1 MQEFAKEVL
10 SVDIKEELKKSYLDY
25 AMSVIVGRALPDARD
40 GMKPVHRRILY
51 AMHKLSNTY
60 NKPNKKSARVVGDV
74 IGKYHPHG
82 DTAVYDAIVR
92 MTQDFSLRYPLIQG
106 QGNFGSIDGDS
117 AAAMRYTEIRMQKIT
132 DQILADIEKET
143 VSYSPN
149 YDGTED
155 IPDVLPTRIP
165 NLLINGSSGI
175 AVGMATNIP
184 PHNLTEVL
192 DACFYILDNPDASV
206 DDLIKIVKGPDFP
219 LGGIITGIDGIEQAY
234 RTGQG
239 KVYVRGKTAI
249 EQMKAGKEAIIITE
263 IPFMVNKAR
272 MLERIAELVKDKK
285 LEGIGE
291 IRDESDKDG
300 MRVVIELK
308 KGEVPEV
315 VLNNLIKHSQLEQV
329 FGINNVVLVD
339 GKPQICNLQQLLNIF
354 LDHRKDVITNRS
366 LYELRQ
372 AKERGHVVE
381 GLIVAIAN
389 IDEVIEII
397 KKSENSKV
405 AADKLCDQNWS
416 ASTIKPLLDKIADP
430 NICKPEGLEE
440 GFGLNGKEYKLSL
453 VQAKAILELR
463 LSRLTALE
471 TDKLNEEY
479 EELVKQ
485 IKKLQEILSNQSRLV
500 EVVKEE
506 LIEIKENFGDE
517 RRTEIIERRLTIDD
531 ADLIPEEERVFTIS
545 NNGFV
550 KTQQLAEY
558 RSQRRGG
565 VGKTA
570 SALREEDFIKQV
582 LVLNTHVQVLCFT
595 TKGKVHWLE
604 IYKLPVMSRTAK
616 GRPISNVLP
625 LEEDEKVTSFLPV
638 DEYKEDHFIIMA
650 TKNGVVKKTAL
661 TAFKKKYAPGLRA
674 INLDEGDKLISTIIT
689 NGKDEVCLA
698 SETGKAIRFKESD
711 VRAMGRS
718 TRGVKG
724 MNINK
729 TDRVISM
736 IKVIPDAKLLTL
748 SENGYGKRTNISEF
762 SGQKRGGKGVIA
774 LNTSTRNGKMVAA
787 VQVLDG
793 DEVMLIGNKGT
804 MIRTN
809 VNQISVIGRN
819 TQGVKVVK
827 TREAEMLVDAV
838 GFKESLDE
846 EESS

>member
-1 MQEFAKEVL
+1 MQDFAKEVL
-10 SVDIKEELKKSYLDY
+10 SVDVKDELKKSYLDY
-25 AMSVIVGRALPDARD
+25 AMSVIIGRALPDARD

-60 NKPNKKSARVVGDV
+60 NKPYKKSARVVGEV

-92 MTQDFSLRYPLIQG
+92 MAQNFSLRYPLVEG

-155 IPDVLPTRIP
+155 IPDVLPTRVP

-184 PHNLTEVL
+184 PHNATEIL
-192 DACFYILDNPDASV
+192 DACIHILDNPSCTIE
-206 DDLIKIVKGPDFP
+206 DLLKIVKGPDFP

-239 KVYVRGKTAI
+239 KVYTRAKTSF
-249 EQMKAGKEAIIITE
+249 EQMKGGKEAIVITE

-272 MLERIAELVKDKK
+272 MLERIAELVKEKK

-300 MRVVIELK
+300 IRAVIELK

-315 VLNNLIKHSQLEQV
+315 VLNNLFKNSQLEQV

-339 GKPQICNLQQLLNIF
+339 GRPKLCNLEELLNIF
-354 LDHRKDVITNRS
+354 LEHRKTVVTNRS
-366 LYELRQ
+366 LFELRQ

-389 IDEVIEII
+389 IDEVIDII
-397 KKSENSKV
+397 KKSENVKV
-405 AADKLCDQNWS
+405 ASEKLCERDWS
-416 ASTIKPLLDKIADP
+416 ADTIKPLLDKVADP
-430 NICKPEGLEE
+430 DICKPEGLEK
-440 GFGLNGKEYKLSL
+440 GFGLNGKKYKLSV

-471 TDKLNEEY
+471 TDKLKEEY
-479 EELVKQ
+479 EEL
-485 IKKLQEILSNQSRLV
+485 IKEIKRLQEILSTESVLV
-500 EVVKEE
+500 KVVKKE
-506 LIEIKENFGDE
+506 LEEIKSDFGDE
-517 RRTEIIERRLTIDD
+517 RRTEIIEKRLTIDD

-570 SALREEDFIKQV
+570 SALRDEDFIKQV

-625 LEEDEKVTSFLPV
+625 LEDDERVTSFLPV
-638 DEYKEDHFIIMA
+638 DEYKDGHYILMA
-650 TKNGVVKKTAL
+650 TRNGVVKKTVL
-661 TAFKKKYAPGLRA
+661 KAFEKKYAPGLRA
-674 INLDEGDKLISTIIT
+674 INLDDGDKLIGTVIT
-689 NGKDEVCLA
+689 DGSDEICLA
-698 SETGKAIRFKESD
+698 SESGKAIRFNETD
-711 VRAMGRS
+711 VRPMGRS

-724 MNINK
+724 MNIHK
-729 TDRVISM
+729 EDKVISIM
-736 IKVIPDAKLLTL
+736 KVIPEAKLLTI
-748 SENGYGKRTNISEF
+748 SQNGYGKRTNISEF

-774 LNTSTRNGKMVAA
+774 LNTSQRNGKMIAA
-787 VQVLDG
+787 VQVIDG
-793 DEVMLIGNKGT
+793 DEVMLIGNRGT
-804 MIRTN
+804 LIRTQ
-809 VNQISVIGRN
+809 VDQISVIGRN
-819 TQGVKVVK
+819 TQGVKVVS
-827 TREAEMLVDAV
+827 TRDEESLVDAV
-838 GFKESLDE
+838 GFKETLDE
-846 EESS
+846 E

>member
-1 MQEFAKEVL
+1 MQDFAKEVL
-10 SVDIKEELKKSYLDY
+10 SVDVKDELKKSYLDY
-25 AMSVIVGRALPDARD
+25 AMSVIIGRALPDARD

-60 NKPNKKSARVVGDV
+60 NKPYKKSARVVGEV

-92 MTQDFSLRYPLIQG
+92 MAQNFSLRYPLVEG

-155 IPDVLPTRIP
+155 IPDVLPTRVP

-184 PHNLTEVL
+184 PHNATEIL
-192 DACFYILDNPDASV
+192 DACIHILDNPSCTIE
-206 DDLIKIVKGPDFP
+206 DLLKIVKGPDFP

-239 KVYVRGKTAI
+239 KVYTRAKTSF
-249 EQMKAGKEAIIITE
+249 EQIKGGKEAIVITE

-272 MLERIAELVKDKK
+272 MLERIAELVKEKK

-300 MRVVIELK
+300 IRAVIELK

-315 VLNNLIKHSQLEQV
+315 VLNNLFKNSQLEQV

-339 GKPQICNLQQLLNIF
+339 GRPKLCNLEELLNIF
-354 LDHRKDVITNRS
+354 LEHRKTVVTNRS
-366 LYELRQ
+366 LFELRQ

-389 IDEVIEII
+389 IDEVIDII
-397 KKSENSKV
+397 KKSENVKV
-405 AADKLCDQNWS
+405 ASEKLCERDWS
-416 ASTIKPLLDKIADP
+416 ADTIKPLLDKVADP
-430 NICKPEGLEE
+430 DICKPEGLEK
-440 GFGLNGKEYKLSL
+440 GFGLNGKKYKLSV

-471 TDKLNEEY
+471 TDKLKEEY
-479 EELVKQ
+479 EEL
-485 IKKLQEILSNQSRLV
+485 IKEIKRLQEILSTESVLV
-500 EVVKEE
+500 KVVKKE
-506 LIEIKENFGDE
+506 LEEIKSDFGDE
-517 RRTEIIERRLTIDD
+517 RRTEIIEKRLTIDD

-570 SALREEDFIKQV
+570 SALRDEDFIKQV

-625 LEEDEKVTSFLPV
+625 LEEDERVTSFLPV
-638 DEYKEDHFIIMA
+638 DEYKDGHYILMA
-650 TKNGVVKKTAL
+650 TRNGVVKKTVL
-661 TAFKKKYAPGLRA
+661 KAFEKKYAPGLRA
-674 INLDEGDKLISTIIT
+674 INLDDGDKLIGTVIT
-689 NGKDEVCLA
+689 NGSDEICLA
-698 SETGKAIRFKESD
+698 SESGKAIRFNETD
-711 VRAMGRS
+711 VRPMGRS

-729 TDRVISM
+729 EDTVISIM
-736 IKVIPDAKLLTL
+736 KVIPEAKLLTI
-748 SENGYGKRTNISEF
+748 SQNGYGKRTNISEF

-774 LNTSTRNGKMVAA
+774 LNTSQRNGKMIAA
-787 VQVLDG
+787 VQVIDG
-793 DEVMLIGNKGT
+793 DEVMLIGNRGT
-804 MIRTN
+804 LIRTQ
-809 VNQISVIGRN
+809 VDQISVIGRN
-819 TQGVKVVK
+819 TQGVKVVS
-827 TREAEMLVDAV
+827 TRDEESLVDAV
-838 GFKESLDE
+838 GFKETLDE
-846 EESS
+846 E

>member
-1 MQEFAKEVL
+1 MQDFAKEVL
-10 SVDIKEELKKSYLDY
+10 SVDVKDELKKSYLDY
-25 AMSVIVGRALPDARD
+25 AMSVIIGRALPDARD

-60 NKPNKKSARVVGDV
+60 NKPYKKSARVVGEV

-92 MTQDFSLRYPLIQG
+92 MAQNFSLRYPLVEG

-155 IPDVLPTRIP
+155 IPDVLPTRVP

-175 AVGMATNIP
+175 AVGMATNTP
-184 PHNLTEVL
+184 PHNATEIL
-192 DACFYILDNPDASV
+192 DACIHILDNPSCTIE
-206 DDLIKIVKGPDFP
+206 DLLKIVKGPDFP

-239 KVYVRGKTAI
+239 KVYTRAKTSF
-249 EQMKAGKEAIIITE
+249 EQIKGGKEAIVITE

-272 MLERIAELVKDKK
+272 MLERIAELVKEKK

-300 MRVVIELK
+300 IRAVIELK

-315 VLNNLIKHSQLEQV
+315 VLNNLFKNSQLEQV

-339 GKPQICNLQQLLNIF
+339 GRPKLCNLEELLNIF
-354 LDHRKDVITNRS
+354 LEHRKTVVTNRS
-366 LYELRQ
+366 LFELRQ

-389 IDEVIEII
+389 IDEVIDII
-397 KKSENSKV
+397 KKSENVKV
-405 AADKLCDQNWS
+405 ASEKLCERDWS
-416 ASTIKPLLDKIADP
+416 ADTIKPLLDKVADP
-430 NICKPEGLEE
+430 DICKPEGLEK
-440 GFGLNGKEYKLSL
+440 GFGLNGKKYKLSV

-471 TDKLNEEY
+471 TDKLKEEY
-479 EELVKQ
+479 EEL
-485 IKKLQEILSNQSRLV
+485 IKEIKRLQEILSTESVLV
-500 EVVKEE
+500 KVVKKE
-506 LIEIKENFGDE
+506 LEEIKSDFGDE
-517 RRTEIIERRLTIDD
+517 RRTEIIEKRLTIDD

-570 SALREEDFIKQV
+570 SALRDEDFIKQV

-625 LEEDEKVTSFLPV
+625 LEEDERVTSFLPV
-638 DEYKEDHFIIMA
+638 DEYKDGHYILMA
-650 TKNGVVKKTAL
+650 TRNGVVKKTVL
-661 TAFKKKYAPGLRA
+661 KAFEKKYAPGLRA
-674 INLDEGDKLISTIIT
+674 INLDDGDKLIGTVIT
-689 NGKDEVCLA
+689 DGSDEICLA
-698 SETGKAIRFKESD
+698 SESGKAIRFNETD
-711 VRAMGRS
+711 VRPMGRS

-724 MNINK
+724 MNIHK
-729 TDRVISM
+729 EDKVISIM
-736 IKVIPDAKLLTL
+736 KVIPEAKLLTI
-748 SENGYGKRTNISEF
+748 SQNGYGKRTNISEF

-774 LNTSTRNGKMVAA
+774 LNTSQRNGKMIAA
-787 VQVLDG
+787 VQVIDG
-793 DEVMLIGNKGT
+793 DEVMLIGNRGT
-804 MIRTN
+804 LIRTQ
-809 VNQISVIGRN
+809 VDQISVIGRN
-819 TQGVKVVK
+819 TQGVKVVS
-827 TREAEMLVDAV
+827 TRDEESLVDAV
-838 GFKESLDE
+838 GFKETLDE
-846 EESS
+846 E

>member
-10 SVDIKEELKKSYLDY
+10 SVDIKDELKKSYLDY
-25 AMSVIVGRALPDARD
+25 AMSVIIGRALPDARD

-51 AMHKLSNTY
+51 AMHKLSNTH

-82 DTAVYDAIVR
+82 DSAVYDAIVR
-92 MTQDFSLRYPLIQG
+92 MTQDFSLRYPLIEG

-165 NLLINGSSGI
+165 NLLVNGSSGI

-184 PHNLTEVL
+184 PHNLTEVI
-192 DACFYILDNPDASV
+192 DACFYILDNPKATV

-219 LGGIITGIDGIEQAY
+219 LGGIITGIEGIEQAY

-239 KVYVRGKTAI
+239 KVYVRGKTSI
-249 EQMKAGKEAIIITE
+249 EEIKGNKEAIIITE
-263 IPFMVNKAR
+263 IPFQVNKAK

-300 MRVVIELK
+300 MRVVVELK
-308 KGEVPEV
+308 KGEVAEV
-315 VLNNLIKHSQLEQV
+315 VLNNLIKNTQLEQV

-339 GKPQICNLQQLLNIF
+339 NKPQICNLEQLLNIF

-366 LYELRQ
+366 LYELKQ

-389 IDEVIEII
+389 IDEIIEII

-405 AADKLCDQNWS
+405 AADKLCEKDWS
-416 ASTIKPLLDKIADP
+416 AITIKPLLDKVSDP
-430 NICKPEGLEE
+430 DICKPEGLEK
-440 GFGLNGKEYKLSL
+440 GFGVKGSKYKLSL

-479 EELVKQ
+479 QELVKQ
-485 IKKLQEILSNQSRLV
+485 IKELQEILSNEKRLIK
-500 EVVKEE
+500 VVKEE
-506 LIEIKENFGDE
+506 LTEIKDAFGDE
-517 RRTEIIERRLTIDD
+517 RRTKIIEKRLTIDD

-604 IYKLPVMSRTAK
+604 IYKLPIMGRTAK

-625 LEEDEKVTSFLPV
+625 LDEDERVTSFLPV
-638 DEYKEDHFIIMA
+638 DEYKDGHFILMA

-661 TAFKKKYAPGLRA
+661 TAFEKKYAPGLKA
-674 INLDEGDKLISTIIT
+674 INLDEGDRLIGTIIT
-689 NGKDEVCLA
+689 DGKDEVCLA
-698 SETGKAIRFKESD
+698 SRSGKAIRFKETD
-711 VRAMGRS
+711 VRPMGRS

-729 TDRVISM
+729 EDKVISI
-736 IKVIPDAKLLTL
+736 IKVNPDSNLLTL

-762 SGQKRGGKGVIA
+762 GGQKRGGKGVIA
-774 LNTSTRNGKMVAA
+774 LNTSDRNGMMVAA
-787 VQVLDG
+787 VQVLAG

-804 MIRTN
+804 LIRTQ
-809 VNQISVIGRN
+809 VDQISVIGRN
-819 TQGVKVVK
+819 TQGVKVVS
-827 TREAEMLVDAV
+827 TREDERLVDAV

-846 EESS
+846 E

>member
-1 MQEFAKEVL
+1 MQDFAKEVL
-10 SVDIKEELKKSYLDY
+10 SVDVKDELKKSYLDY
-25 AMSVIVGRALPDARD
+25 AMSVIIGRALPDARD

-60 NKPNKKSARVVGDV
+60 NKPYKKSARVVGEV

-92 MTQDFSLRYPLIQG
+92 MAQNFSLRYPLVEG

-155 IPDVLPTRIP
+155 IPDVLPTRVP

-184 PHNLTEVL
+184 PHNATEIL
-192 DACFYILDNPDASV
+192 DACIHILDNPSCTIE
-206 DDLIKIVKGPDFP
+206 DLLKIVKGPDFP

-239 KVYVRGKTAI
+239 KVYTRAKTSF
-249 EQMKAGKEAIIITE
+249 EQIKGGKEAIVITE

-272 MLERIAELVKDKK
+272 MLERIAELVKEKK

-300 MRVVIELK
+300 IRAVIELK

-315 VLNNLIKHSQLEQV
+315 VLNNLFKNTQLEQV

-339 GKPQICNLQQLLNIF
+339 GRPKLCNLEELLNIF
-354 LDHRKDVITNRS
+354 LEHRKTVVTNRS
-366 LYELRQ
+366 LFELRQ

-389 IDEVIEII
+389 IDEVIDII
-397 KKSENSKV
+397 KKSENVKV
-405 AADKLCDQNWS
+405 ASERLCERDWS
-416 ASTIKPLLDKIADP
+416 ADTIKPLLDKVADP
-430 NICKPEGLEE
+430 DICKPEGLEK
-440 GFGLNGKEYKLSL
+440 GFGLNGKKYKLSV

-471 TDKLNEEY
+471 TDKLKEEY
-479 EELVKQ
+479 EEL
-485 IKKLQEILSNQSRLV
+485 IKEIKRLQEILSTESVLV
-500 EVVKEE
+500 KVVKKE
-506 LIEIKENFGDE
+506 LEEIKSDFGDE
-517 RRTEIIERRLTIDD
+517 RRTEIIEKRLTIDD

-570 SALREEDFIKQV
+570 SALRDEDFIKQV

-625 LEEDEKVTSFLPV
+625 LEEDERVTSFLPV
-638 DEYKEDHFIIMA
+638 DEYKDGHYILMA
-650 TKNGVVKKTAL
+650 TRNGVVKKTVL
-661 TAFKKKYAPGLRA
+661 KAFEKKYAPGLRA
-674 INLDEGDKLISTIIT
+674 INLDDGDKLIGTVIT
-689 NGKDEVCLA
+689 NGSDEICLA
-698 SETGKAIRFKESD
+698 SESGKAIRFNETD
-711 VRAMGRS
+711 VRPMGRS

-724 MNINK
+724 MNIHK
-729 TDRVISM
+729 EDKVISIM
-736 IKVIPDAKLLTL
+736 KVIPEAKLLTI
-748 SENGYGKRTNISEF
+748 SQNGYGKRTNISEF

-774 LNTSTRNGKMVAA
+774 LNTSQRNGKMIAA
-787 VQVLDG
+787 VQVIDG
-793 DEVMLIGNKGT
+793 DEVMLIGNRGT
-804 MIRTN
+804 LIRTQ
-809 VNQISVIGRN
+809 VDQISVIGRN
-819 TQGVKVVK
+819 TQGVKVVS
-827 TREAEMLVDAV
+827 TRDEESLVDAV
-838 GFKESLDE
+838 GFKETLDE
-846 EESS
+846 E

>member
-10 SVDIKEELKKSYLDY
+10 SVDIKDELKKSYLDY
-25 AMSVIVGRALPDARD
+25 AMSVIIGRALPDARD

-82 DTAVYDAIVR
+82 DSAVYDAIVR
-92 MTQDFSLRYPLIQG
+92 MTQDFSLRYPLIEG

-184 PHNLTEVL
+184 PHNLTEVI
-192 DACFYILDNPDASV
+192 DACLHILDNPDATI

-219 LGGIITGIDGIEQAY
+219 LGGIITGIEGIEQAY
-234 RTGQG
+234 KTGQG
-239 KVYVRGKTAI
+239 KVYVRGKTSI
-249 EQMKAGKEAIIITE
+249 EQIKGNKEAIIVTE

-308 KGEVPEV
+308 KGEVAEV
-315 VLNNLIKHSQLEQV
+315 VLNNLIKNTQLEQV

-339 GKPQICNLQQLLNIF
+339 NKPQLCNLEQLLNIF
-354 LDHRKDVITNRS
+354 LDHRKEVITNRS
-366 LYELRQ
+366 LYELKQ
-372 AKERGHVVE
+372 AKERGHIVE

-389 IDEVIEII
+389 IDEIIEII

-405 AADKLCDQNWS
+405 AADKLCEREWS
-416 ASTIKPLLDKIADP
+416 AKTIKPLLDKISDP
-430 NICKPEGLEE
+430 DICKPEGLEK
-440 GFGLNGKEYKLSL
+440 GFGIKGSKYKLSL

-485 IKKLQEILSNQSRLV
+485 IKELQEILSNEKRLTK
-500 EVVKEE
+500 VVKEE
-506 LIEIKENFGDE
+506 LIEIKDNFGDE
-517 RRTEIIERRLTIDD
+517 RRTEIIEKRLTIDD

-595 TKGKVHWLE
+595 TAGKVHWLE
-604 IYKLPVMSRTAK
+604 IYKLPIMGRTAK

-625 LEEDEKVTSFLPV
+625 LDEDEKVTSFLPV
-638 DEYKEDHFIIMA
+638 DEYKDGHFILMA

-661 TAFKKKYAPGLRA
+661 TAFAKKYAPGLKA
-674 INLDEGDKLISTIIT
+674 INLDEGDRLIVTIIT
-689 NGKDEVCLA
+689 DGKDEVCLA
-698 SETGKAIRFKESD
+698 SRSGKAIRFKETD
-711 VRAMGRS
+711 VRPMGRS

-724 MNINK
+724 MNIGK
-729 TDRVISM
+729 EDKVISI
-736 IKVIPDAKLLTL
+736 IKVNPESNLLTL

-762 SGQKRGGKGVIA
+762 GGQKRGGKGVIA
-774 LNTSTRNGKMVAA
+774 LNTSDRNGMMVAA

-804 MIRTN
+804 LIRTQ
-809 VNQISVIGRN
+809 VDQISVIGRN
-819 TQGVKVVK
+819 TQGVKVVS
-827 TREAEMLVDAV
+827 TRENEKLVDAV

-846 EESS
+846 EE

>member
-10 SVDIKEELKKSYLDY
+10 SVDIKDELKKSYLDY
-25 AMSVIVGRALPDARD
+25 AMSVIIGRALPDARD
-40 GMKPVHRRILY
+40 GMKPVHRRILF

-82 DTAVYDAIVR
+82 DSAVYDAIVR
-92 MTQDFSLRYPLIQG
+92 MTQDFSLRYPLIEG

-155 IPDVLPTRIP
+155 IPDVLPTKIP

-175 AVGMATNIP
+175 AVGMATNMP
-184 PHNLTEVL
+184 PHNLTEVI
-192 DACFYILDNPDASV
+192 DACIHMLNNKETSI
-206 DDLIKIVKGPDFP
+206 DDLLKIIKGPDFP

-239 KVYVRGKTAI
+239 KVYVRGKTSF
-249 EQMKAGKEAIIITE
+249 ETSKSGRDSIIITE
-263 IPFMVNKAR
+263 IPYMVNKAR
-272 MLERIAELVKDKK
+272 MLERIAELVKEKK

-300 MRVVIELK
+300 MRVVVELK

-315 VLNNLIKHSQLEQV
+315 ILNNLIKNSQLEQV

-339 GKPQICNLQQLLNIF
+339 GRPKLCNLHELLEIF
-354 LDHRKDVITNRS
+354 LDHRKEVITNRC

-372 AKERGHVVE
+372 AKDRGHVLE

-389 IDEVIEII
+389 IDEVINII
-397 KKSENSKV
+397 KTSENTKV
-405 AADKLCDQNWS
+405 AAERLCEENWS
-416 ASTIKPLLDKIADP
+416 SETIKPLLDRVDDP
-430 NICKPEGLEE
+430 NICKPEGLED
-440 GFGLNGKEYKLSL
+440 GFGLNGKKYKLSI

-471 TDKLNEEY
+471 TDKLNDEY

-485 IKKLQEILSNQSRLV
+485 IKELQEILSNESRLV

-506 LIEIKENFGDE
+506 LNEVKESFGDE
-517 RRTEIIERRLTIDD
+517 RRTEIIEKRLTIDD

-604 IYKLPVMSRTAK
+604 IYKLPIMSRTAK

-625 LEEDEKVTSFLPV
+625 LEDDEKVTSFLPV
-638 DEYKEDHFIIMA
+638 DEYKDGHFVLMA
-650 TKNGVVKKTAL
+650 TQKGVVKKTAL
-661 TAFKKKYAPGLRA
+661 KAFEKRYAPGLRA
-674 INLDEGDKLISTIIT
+674 INLDDGDKLIGTIIT
-689 NGKDEVCLA
+689 NGSNEVCLA
-698 SETGKAIRFKESD
+698 SKSGKAIRFKETD
-711 VRAMGRS
+711 ARPMGRS

-724 MNINK
+724 MNIAK
-729 TDRVISM
+729 EDKVISL
-736 IKVIPDAKLLTL
+736 IKVKPESNLLTL

-774 LNTSTRNGKMVAA
+774 LNTSERNGKMVAA

-793 DEVMLIGNKGT
+793 DEVMLIGNRGT
-804 MIRTN
+804 MIRTK
-809 VNQISVIGRN
+809 VDQISVIGRN
-819 TQGVKVVK
+819 TQGVKVVT
-827 TREAEMLVDAV
+827 TREGELLVDAV

-846 EESS
+846 EE

>member
-1 MQEFAKEVL
+1 MQDFAKEVL
-10 SVDIKEELKKSYLDY
+10 SVDVKDELKKSYLDY
-25 AMSVIVGRALPDARD
+25 AMSVIIGRALPDARD

-60 NKPNKKSARVVGDV
+60 NKPYKKSARVVGEV

-92 MTQDFSLRYPLIQG
+92 MAQNFSLRYPLVEG

-155 IPDVLPTRIP
+155 IPDVLPTRVP

-184 PHNLTEVL
+184 PHNATEIL
-192 DACFYILDNPDASV
+192 DACIHILDNPSFTIE
-206 DDLIKIVKGPDFP
+206 DLLKIVKGPDFP

-239 KVYVRGKTAI
+239 KVYTRAKTSF
-249 EQMKAGKEAIIITE
+249 EQIKGGKEAIVITE

-272 MLERIAELVKDKK
+272 MLERIAELVKEKK

-300 MRVVIELK
+300 IRAVIELK

-315 VLNNLIKHSQLEQV
+315 VLNNLFKNSQLEQV

-339 GKPQICNLQQLLNIF
+339 GRPKLCNLEELLNIF
-354 LDHRKDVITNRS
+354 LEHRKTVVTNRS
-366 LYELRQ
+366 LFELRQ

-389 IDEVIEII
+389 IDEVIDII
-397 KKSENSKV
+397 KKSENVKV
-405 AADKLCDQNWS
+405 ASEKLCERDWS
-416 ASTIKPLLDKIADP
+416 ADTIKPLLDKVADP
-430 NICKPEGLEE
+430 DICKPEGLEK
-440 GFGLNGKEYKLSL
+440 GFGLNGKKYKLSV

-471 TDKLNEEY
+471 TDKLKEEY
-479 EELVKQ
+479 EEL
-485 IKKLQEILSNQSRLV
+485 IKEIKRLQEILSTESVLV
-500 EVVKEE
+500 KVVKKE
-506 LIEIKENFGDE
+506 LEEIKSDFGDE
-517 RRTEIIERRLTIDD
+517 RRTEIIEKRLTIDD

-570 SALREEDFIKQV
+570 SALRDEDFIKQV

-595 TKGKVHWLE
+595 TKGKVHGLE

-625 LEEDEKVTSFLPV
+625 LEDDERVTSFLPV
-638 DEYKEDHFIIMA
+638 DECKDGHYILMA
-650 TKNGVVKKTAL
+650 TRNGVVKKTVL
-661 TAFKKKYAPGLRA
+661 KAFEKKYAPGLRA
-674 INLDEGDKLISTIIT
+674 INLDDGDKLIGTVIT
-689 NGKDEVCLA
+689 DGSDEICLA
-698 SETGKAIRFKESD
+698 SESGKAIRFNETD
-711 VRAMGRS
+711 VRPMGRS

-724 MNINK
+724 MNIHK
-729 TDRVISM
+729 EDKVISIM
-736 IKVIPDAKLLTL
+736 KVIPEAKLLTI
-748 SENGYGKRTNISEF
+748 SQNGYGKRTNISEF

-774 LNTSTRNGKMVAA
+774 LNTSQRNGKMIAA
-787 VQVLDG
+787 VQVIDG
-793 DEVMLIGNKGT
+793 DEVMLIGNRGT
-804 MIRTN
+804 LIRTQ
-809 VNQISVIGRN
+809 VDQISVIGRN
-819 TQGVKVVK
+819 TQGVKVVS
-827 TREAEMLVDAV
+827 TRDEESLVDAV
-838 GFKESLDE
+838 GFKETLDE
-846 EESS
+846 E

>member
-40 GMKPVHRRILY
+40 GMKPVHRRILF

-60 NKPNKKSARVVGDV
+60 NKTNKKSARVVGDV

-165 NLLINGSSGI
+165 NLLVNGSSGI

-192 DACFYILDNPDASV
+192 DACLHILDNPHSTV

-234 RTGQG
+234 KTGQG
-239 KVYVRGKTAI
+239 KVYVRGKTSF
-249 EQMKAGKEAIIITE
+249 EEMKGGKEAIIITE

-300 MRVVIELK
+300 MRVVVELK

-339 GKPQICNLQQLLNIF
+339 GKPQLCNLQELLNIF
-354 LDHRKDVITNRS
+354 LNHRKEVITNRS

-372 AKERGHVVE
+372 AKERGHIVE

-389 IDEVIEII
+389 IDEIIEII

-405 AADKLCDQNWS
+405 AADKLCERKWS
-416 ASTIKPLLDKIADP
+416 AETIKPLLDKVDDAD
-430 NICKPEGLEE
+430 ICKPEGLEE
-440 GFGLNGKEYKLSL
+440 GFGLMGKEYKLSL

-471 TDKLNEEY
+471 TDRLNEEY

-485 IKKLQEILSNQSRLV
+485 IKALQEILNNESRLV

-506 LIEIKENFGDE
+506 LAEIKDNFGDE

-625 LEEDEKVTSFLPV
+625 LDEDEKVTSFLPV
-638 DEYKEDHFIIMA
+638 EEYKEGHFIIMA

-661 TAFKKKYAPGLRA
+661 TAFQKKYAPGLRA
-674 INLDEGDKLISTIIT
+674 INLDEGDRLIGTIIT
-689 NGKDEVCLA
+689 DGSNEVCLA
-698 SETGKAIRFKESD
+698 SESGKAIRFSETD

-718 TRGVKG
+718 TRGVRG
-724 MNINK
+724 MNIAKNDK
-729 TDRVISM
+729 VISM
-736 IKVIPDAKLLTL
+736 IKVNPESKLLTL
-748 SENGYGKRTNISEF
+748 SENGYGKRTDISEF

-787 VQVLDG
+787 EQVLDG

-804 MIRTN
+804 MIRTK
-809 VNQISVIGRN
+809 VDQISVIGRN
-819 TQGVKVVK
+819 TQGVKVVT

-846 EESS
+846 E

>member
-1 MQEFAKEVL
+1 
-10 SVDIKEELKKSYLDY
+10 
-25 AMSVIVGRALPDARD
+25 MSVIVGRALPDARD
-40 GMKPVHRRILY
+40 GMKPVHRRILF

-184 PHNLTEVL
+184 PHNLNEVL
-192 DACFYILDNPDASV
+192 DACLHILDNPDTSI
-206 DDLIKIVKGPDFP
+206 DDLLKIVKGPDFP

-249 EQMKAGKEAIIITE
+249 EEMKGGKEAIIITE

-272 MLERIAELVKDKK
+272 MLERIAELVKEKK

-300 MRVVIELK
+300 MRVVVELK

-339 GKPQICNLQQLLNIF
+339 GKPQLCNLQQLLNIF

-372 AKERGHVVE
+372 AKERGHIVE

-389 IDEVIEII
+389 IDEIIEII

-405 AADKLCDQNWS
+405 AADKLCEQNWS
-416 ASTIKPLLDKIADP
+416 ASTIKPLLDKVADP
-430 NICKPEGLEE
+430 DICKPEGLED
-440 GFGLNGKEYKLSL
+440 GFGLNGEEYKLSL

-485 IKKLQEILSNQSRLV
+485 IKELQEILSNKSRLV

-506 LIEIKENFGDE
+506 LNEIKDNFGDE

-638 DEYKEDHFIIMA
+638 DEYKDGHFIIMA

-661 TAFKKKYAPGLRA
+661 TAFQKRYAPGLRA

-689 NGKDEVCLA
+689 DGKDEVCLA
-698 SETGKAIRFKESD
+698 SESGKAIRFKESD

-724 MNINK
+724 MNIGK

-804 MIRTN
+804 MIRTK
-809 VNQISVIGRN
+809 VDQISVIGRN
-819 TQGVKVVK
+819 TQGVKVVT

>member
-1 MQEFAKEVL
+1 VQEFAKEVL

-40 GMKPVHRRILY
+40 GMKPVHRRILF

-92 MTQDFSLRYPLIQG
+92 MTQNFSLRYPLIQG

-192 DACFYILDNPDASV
+192 DACLHILDNPESTIE
-206 DDLIKIVKGPDFP
+206 DLLKIVKGPDFP

-239 KVYVRGKTAI
+239 KVYVRGKTSF
-249 EQMKAGKEAIIITE
+249 EEMKGGKEAIIITE

-339 GKPQICNLQQLLNIF
+339 GKPQLCNLEQLLNIF
-354 LDHRKDVITNRS
+354 LEHRKEVITNRS

-372 AKERGHVVE
+372 AKERGHIVE

-389 IDEVIEII
+389 IDEVIDII

-405 AADKLCDQNWS
+405 AADSLCERNWS
-416 ASTIKPLLDKIADP
+416 AATIKPLLDKVSDP
-430 NICKPEGLEE
+430 EICKPEGLEE
-440 GFGLNGKEYKLSL
+440 GFGLNGNEYKLSL

-485 IKKLQEILSNQSRLV
+485 IKALQEILNNKSRLV

-506 LIEIKENFGDE
+506 LNEIKENFGDE

-625 LEEDEKVTSFLPV
+625 LDEDEKVTSFLPV
-638 DEYKEDHFIIMA
+638 DEYKDGHFIIMA

-661 TAFKKKYAPGLRA
+661 TAFQKKYAPGLRA
-674 INLDEGDKLISTIIT
+674 INLDEGDKLIGTIIT
-689 NGKDEVCLA
+689 DGSNEVCLA
-698 SETGKAIRFKESD
+698 SQSGKAIRFLESD

-718 TRGVKG
+718 TRGVRG
-724 MNINK
+724 MNISKNDK
-729 TDRVISM
+729 VISM
-736 IKVIPDAKLLTL
+736 IKVIPEAKLLTL

-787 VQVLDG
+787 EQVLDG

-804 MIRTN
+804 MIRTK
-809 VNQISVIGRN
+809 VDQISVIGRN
-819 TQGVKVVK
+819 TQGVKVVT

-846 EESS
+846 E

>member
-1 MQEFAKEVL
+1 MQVQEFAKEVL
-10 SVDIKEELKKSYLDY
+10 SVDIKDELKKSYLDY
-25 AMSVIVGRALPDARD
+25 AMSVIIGRALPDARD

-92 MTQDFSLRYPLIQG
+92 MTQDFSLRYPLIEG

-117 AAAMRYTEIRMQKIT
+117 AAAMRYTEIRMQKIA

-184 PHNLTEVL
+184 PHNLTEVI
-192 DACFYILDNPDASV
+192 DACLHILDNPDATV

-219 LGGIITGIDGIEQAY
+219 LGGIITGIEGIEQAY
-234 RTGQG
+234 KTGQG
-239 KVYVRGKTAI
+239 KVYVRGKTSI
-249 EQMKAGKEAIIITE
+249 EQIKGNKEAIIVTE
-263 IPFMVNKAR
+263 IPFMVNKAK

-308 KGEVPEV
+308 KGEVAEV
-315 VLNNLIKHSQLEQV
+315 VLNNLIKNTQLEQV

-339 GKPQICNLQQLLNIF
+339 NKPQLCNLEQLLNIF
-354 LDHRKDVITNRS
+354 LDHRKEVITNRS
-366 LYELRQ
+366 LYELKQ
-372 AKERGHVVE
+372 AKERGHIVE

-389 IDEVIEII
+389 IDEIIEII

-405 AADKLCDQNWS
+405 AADKLCERDWS
-416 ASTIKPLLDKIADP
+416 AKTIKPLLDKVSDP
-430 NICKPEGLEE
+430 DICKPEGLEK
-440 GFGLNGKEYKLSL
+440 GFGIKGSKYKLSL

-479 EELVKQ
+479 QELVKQ
-485 IKKLQEILSNQSRLV
+485 IKELQEILSNEKRLTK
-500 EVVKEE
+500 VVKEE
-506 LIEIKENFGDE
+506 LIEIKDAFGDE
-517 RRTEIIERRLTIDD
+517 RRTEIIEKRLTIDD

-604 IYKLPVMSRTAK
+604 IYKLPIMGRTAK

-625 LEEDEKVTSFLPV
+625 LDEDERVTSFLPV
-638 DEYKEDHFIIMA
+638 DEYKDGHFILMA

-661 TAFKKKYAPGLRA
+661 TAFEKRYAPGLKA
-674 INLDEGDKLISTIIT
+674 INLDEGDRLIGTIIT
-689 NGKDEVCLA
+689 DGKDEVCLA
-698 SETGKAIRFKESD
+698 SRSGKAIRFKETD
-711 VRAMGRS
+711 VRPMGRS

-724 MNINK
+724 MNIGK
-729 TDRVISM
+729 EDKVISI
-736 IKVIPDAKLLTL
+736 IKVNPESNLLTL

-762 SGQKRGGKGVIA
+762 GGQKRGGKGVIA
-774 LNTSTRNGKMVAA
+774 LNTSDRNGMMVAA

-804 MIRTN
+804 LIRTQ
-809 VNQISVIGRN
+809 VDQISVIGRN
-819 TQGVKVVK
+819 TQGVKVVS
-827 TREAEMLVDAV
+827 TREDEKLVDAV

-846 EESS
+846 E

>member
-1 MQEFAKEVL
+1 MQDFAKEVL
-10 SVDIKEELKKSYLDY
+10 SVDVKDELKKSYLDY
-25 AMSVIVGRALPDARD
+25 AMSVIIGRALPDARD

-60 NKPNKKSARVVGDV
+60 NKPYKKSARVVGEV

-92 MTQDFSLRYPLIQG
+92 MAQNFSLRYPLVEG

-155 IPDVLPTRIP
+155 IPDVLPTRVP

-184 PHNLTEVL
+184 PHNATEIL
-192 DACFYILDNPDASV
+192 DACIHILDNPSCTIE
-206 DDLIKIVKGPDFP
+206 DLLKIVKGPDFP

-239 KVYVRGKTAI
+239 KVYTRAKTSF
-249 EQMKAGKEAIIITE
+249 EQIKGGKEAIVITE

-272 MLERIAELVKDKK
+272 MLERIAELVKEKK

-300 MRVVIELK
+300 IRAVIELK

-315 VLNNLIKHSQLEQV
+315 VLNNLFKNSQLEQV

-339 GKPQICNLQQLLNIF
+339 GRPKLCNLEELLNIF
-354 LDHRKDVITNRS
+354 LEHRKTVVTNRS
-366 LYELRQ
+366 LFELRQ

-389 IDEVIEII
+389 IDEVIDII
-397 KKSENSKV
+397 KKSENVKV
-405 AADKLCDQNWS
+405 ASERLCERDWS
-416 ASTIKPLLDKIADP
+416 ADTIKPLLDKVADP
-430 NICKPEGLEE
+430 DICKPEGLEK
-440 GFGLNGKEYKLSL
+440 GFGLNGKKYKLSV

-471 TDKLNEEY
+471 TDKLKEEY
-479 EELVKQ
+479 EEL
-485 IKKLQEILSNQSRLV
+485 IKEIKRLQEILSTESVLV
-500 EVVKEE
+500 KVVKKE
-506 LIEIKENFGDE
+506 LEEIKSDFGDE
-517 RRTEIIERRLTIDD
+517 RRTEIIEKRLTIDD

-570 SALREEDFIKQV
+570 SALRDEDFIKQV

-625 LEEDEKVTSFLPV
+625 LEDDERVTSFLPV
-638 DEYKEDHFIIMA
+638 DEYKDGHYILMA
-650 TKNGVVKKTAL
+650 TRNGVVKKTVL
-661 TAFKKKYAPGLRA
+661 KAFEKKYAPGLRA
-674 INLDEGDKLISTIIT
+674 INLDDGDKLIGTVIT
-689 NGKDEVCLA
+689 NGSDEICLA
-698 SETGKAIRFKESD
+698 SESGKAIRFNETD
-711 VRAMGRS
+711 VRPMGRS

-724 MNINK
+724 MNIHK
-729 TDRVISM
+729 EDKVISIM
-736 IKVIPDAKLLTL
+736 KVIPEAKLLTI
-748 SENGYGKRTNISEF
+748 SQNGYGKRTNISEF

-774 LNTSTRNGKMVAA
+774 LNTSQRNGKMIAA
-787 VQVLDG
+787 VQVIDG
-793 DEVMLIGNKGT
+793 DEVMLIGNRGT
-804 MIRTN
+804 LIRTQ
-809 VNQISVIGRN
+809 VDQISVIGRN
-819 TQGVKVVK
+819 TQGVKVVS
-827 TREAEMLVDAV
+827 TRDEESLVDAV
-838 GFKESLDE
+838 GFKETLDE
-846 EESS
+846 E

>member
-1 MQEFAKEVL
+1 MQDFAKEVL
-10 SVDIKEELKKSYLDY
+10 SVDVKDELKKSYLDY
-25 AMSVIVGRALPDARD
+25 AMSVIIGRALPDARD

-60 NKPNKKSARVVGDV
+60 NKPYKKSARVVGEV

-92 MTQDFSLRYPLIQG
+92 MAQNFSLRYPLVEG

-155 IPDVLPTRIP
+155 IPDVLPTRVP
-165 NLLINGSSGI
+165 NLLINGSYGI

-184 PHNLTEVL
+184 PHNATEIL
-192 DACFYILDNPDASV
+192 DACIHILDNPSCTIE
-206 DDLIKIVKGPDFP
+206 DLLKIVKGPDFP

-239 KVYVRGKTAI
+239 KVYTRAKTSF
-249 EQMKAGKEAIIITE
+249 EQIKGGKEAIVITE

-272 MLERIAELVKDKK
+272 MLERIAELVKEKK

-300 MRVVIELK
+300 IRAVIELK

-315 VLNNLIKHSQLEQV
+315 VLNNLFKNSQLEQV

-339 GKPQICNLQQLLNIF
+339 GRPKLCNLEELLNIF
-354 LDHRKDVITNRS
+354 LEHRKTVVTNRS
-366 LYELRQ
+366 LFELRQ

-389 IDEVIEII
+389 IDEVIDII
-397 KKSENSKV
+397 KKSENVKV
-405 AADKLCDQNWS
+405 ASERLCERDWS
-416 ASTIKPLLDKIADP
+416 ADTIKPLLDKVADP
-430 NICKPEGLEE
+430 DICKPEGLEK
-440 GFGLNGKEYKLSL
+440 GFGLNGKKYKLSV

-471 TDKLNEEY
+471 TDKLKEEY
-479 EELVKQ
+479 EEL
-485 IKKLQEILSNQSRLV
+485 IKEIKRLQEILSTESVLV
-500 EVVKEE
+500 KVVKKE
-506 LIEIKENFGDE
+506 LEEIKSDFGDE
-517 RRTEIIERRLTIDD
+517 RRTEIIEKRLTIDD

-570 SALREEDFIKQV
+570 SALRDEDFIKQV

-625 LEEDEKVTSFLPV
+625 LEDDERVTSFLPV
-638 DEYKEDHFIIMA
+638 DEYKDGHYILMA
-650 TKNGVVKKTAL
+650 TRNGVVKKTVL
-661 TAFKKKYAPGLRA
+661 KAFEKKYAPGLRA
-674 INLDEGDKLISTIIT
+674 INLDDGDKLIGTVIT
-689 NGKDEVCLA
+689 NGSDEICLA
-698 SETGKAIRFKESD
+698 SESGKAIRFNETD
-711 VRAMGRS
+711 VRPMGRS

-724 MNINK
+724 MNIHK
-729 TDRVISM
+729 EDKVISIM
-736 IKVIPDAKLLTL
+736 KVIPEAKLLTI
-748 SENGYGKRTNISEF
+748 SQNGYGKRTNISEF

-774 LNTSTRNGKMVAA
+774 LNTSQRNGKMIAA
-787 VQVLDG
+787 VQVIDG
-793 DEVMLIGNKGT
+793 DEVMLIGNRGT
-804 MIRTN
+804 LIRTQ
-809 VNQISVIGRN
+809 VDQISVIGRN
-819 TQGVKVVK
+819 TQGVKVVS
-827 TREAEMLVDAV
+827 TRDEESLVDAV
-838 GFKESLDE
+838 GFKETLDE
-846 EESS
+846 E

>member
-1 MQEFAKEVL
+1 MQDFAKEVL
-10 SVDIKEELKKSYLDY
+10 SVDVKDELKKSYLDY
-25 AMSVIVGRALPDARD
+25 AMSVIIGRALPDARD

-60 NKPNKKSARVVGDV
+60 NKPYKKSARVVGEV

-92 MTQDFSLRYPLIQG
+92 MAQNFSLRYPLVEG

-155 IPDVLPTRIP
+155 IPDVLPTRVP

-184 PHNLTEVL
+184 PHNATEIL
-192 DACFYILDNPDASV
+192 DACIHILDNPSCTIE
-206 DDLIKIVKGPDFP
+206 DLLKIVKGPDFP

-239 KVYVRGKTAI
+239 KVYTRAKTSF
-249 EQMKAGKEAIIITE
+249 EQIKGGKEAIVITE

-272 MLERIAELVKDKK
+272 MLERIAELVKEKK

-300 MRVVIELK
+300 IRAVIELK

-315 VLNNLIKHSQLEQV
+315 VLNNLFKNSQLEQV

-339 GKPQICNLQQLLNIF
+339 GRPKLCNLEELLNIF
-354 LDHRKDVITNRS
+354 LEHRKTVVTNRS
-366 LYELRQ
+366 LFELRQ

-389 IDEVIEII
+389 IDEVIDII
-397 KKSENSKV
+397 KKSENVKV
-405 AADKLCDQNWS
+405 ASEKLCERDWS
-416 ASTIKPLLDKIADP
+416 ADTIKPLLDKVADP
-430 NICKPEGLEE
+430 DICKPEGLEK
-440 GFGLNGKEYKLSL
+440 GFGLNGKKYKLSV

-471 TDKLNEEY
+471 TDKLKEEY
-479 EELVKQ
+479 EEL
-485 IKKLQEILSNQSRLV
+485 IKEIKRLQEILSTESVLV
-500 EVVKEE
+500 KVVKKE
-506 LIEIKENFGDE
+506 LEEIKSDFGDE
-517 RRTEIIERRLTIDD
+517 RRTEIIEKRLTIDD

-570 SALREEDFIKQV
+570 SALRDEDFIKQV

-625 LEEDEKVTSFLPV
+625 LEEDERVTSFLPV
-638 DEYKEDHFIIMA
+638 DEYKDGHYILMA
-650 TKNGVVKKTAL
+650 TRNGVVKKTVL
-661 TAFKKKYAPGLRA
+661 KAFEKKYAPGLRA
-674 INLDEGDKLISTIIT
+674 INLDDGDKLIGTVIT
-689 NGKDEVCLA
+689 DGSDEICLA
-698 SETGKAIRFKESD
+698 SESGKAIRFNETD
-711 VRAMGRS
+711 VRPMGRS

-724 MNINK
+724 MNIHK
-729 TDRVISM
+729 EDKVISIM
-736 IKVIPDAKLLTL
+736 KVIPEAKLLTI
-748 SENGYGKRTNISEF
+748 SQNGYGKRTNISEF

-774 LNTSTRNGKMVAA
+774 LNTSKRNGKMIAS
-787 VQVLDG
+787 VQVIDG
-793 DEVMLIGNKGT
+793 DEVMLIGNRGT
-804 MIRTN
+804 LIRTQ
-809 VNQISVIGRN
+809 VDQISVIGRN
-819 TQGVKVVK
+819 TQGVKVVS
-827 TREAEMLVDAV
+827 TRDEESLVDAV
-838 GFKESLDE
+838 GFKETLDE
-846 EESS
+846 E

>member
-1 MQEFAKEVL
+1 M
-10 SVDIKEELKKSYLDY
+10 
-25 AMSVIVGRALPDARD
+25 
-40 GMKPVHRRILY
+40 
-51 AMHKLSNTY
+51 
-60 NKPNKKSARVVGDV
+60 
-74 IGKYHPHG
+74 
-82 DTAVYDAIVR
+82 
-92 MTQDFSLRYPLIQG
+92 
-106 QGNFGSIDGDS
+106 
-117 AAAMRYTEIRMQKIT
+117 
-132 DQILADIEKET
+132 
-143 VSYSPN
+143 
-149 YDGTED
+149 
-155 IPDVLPTRIP
+155 
-165 NLLINGSSGI
+165 
-175 AVGMATNIP
+175 P
-184 PHNLTEVL
+184 PHNLTEVI
-192 DACFYILDNPDASV
+192 DACIHMLNNKETSI
-206 DDLIKIVKGPDFP
+206 DDLLKIIKGPDFP

-239 KVYVRGKTAI
+239 KVYVRGKTSF
-249 EQMKAGKEAIIITE
+249 ETSKSGRDSIIITE
-263 IPFMVNKAR
+263 IPYMVNKAR
-272 MLERIAELVKDKK
+272 MLERIAELVKEKK

-300 MRVVIELK
+300 MRVVVELK

-315 VLNNLIKHSQLEQV
+315 ILNNLIKNSQLEQV

-339 GKPQICNLQQLLNIF
+339 GRPKLCNLHELLEIF
-354 LDHRKDVITNRS
+354 LDHRKEVITNRS

-372 AKERGHVVE
+372 AKDRGHVLE

-389 IDEVIEII
+389 IDEVINII
-397 KKSENSKV
+397 KTSENTKV
-405 AADKLCDQNWS
+405 AAERLCEENWS
-416 ASTIKPLLDKIADP
+416 SETIKPLLDRVDDP
-430 NICKPEGLEE
+430 NICKPEGLED
-440 GFGLNGKEYKLSL
+440 GFGLNGKKYKLSI

-471 TDKLNEEY
+471 TDKLNDEY

-485 IKKLQEILSNQSRLV
+485 IKELQEILSNESRLV

-506 LIEIKENFGDE
+506 LNEVKESFGDE
-517 RRTEIIERRLTIDD
+517 RRTEIIEKRLTIDD

-604 IYKLPVMSRTAK
+604 IYKLPIMSRTAK

-625 LEEDEKVTSFLPV
+625 LEDDEKVTSFLPV
-638 DEYKEDHFIIMA
+638 DEYKDGHFVLMA
-650 TKNGVVKKTAL
+650 TQKGVVKKTAL
-661 TAFKKKYAPGLRA
+661 KAFEKRYAPGLRA
-674 INLDEGDKLISTIIT
+674 INLDDGDKLIGTIIT
-689 NGKDEVCLA
+689 NGSNEVCLA
-698 SETGKAIRFKESD
+698 SKSGKAIRFKETD
-711 VRAMGRS
+711 ARPMGRS

-724 MNINK
+724 MNIAK
-729 TDRVISM
+729 EDKVISL
-736 IKVIPDAKLLTL
+736 IKVKPESNLLTL

-774 LNTSTRNGKMVAA
+774 LNTSERNGKMVAA

-793 DEVMLIGNKGT
+793 DEVMLIGNRGT
-804 MIRTN
+804 MIRTK
-809 VNQISVIGRN
+809 VDQISVIGRN
-819 TQGVKVVK
+819 TQGVKVVT
-827 TREAEMLVDAV
+827 TREGELLVDAV

-846 EESS
+846 EE

>member
-1 MQEFAKEVL
+1 MQDFAKEVL
-10 SVDIKEELKKSYLDY
+10 SVDVKDELKKSYLDY
-25 AMSVIVGRALPDARD
+25 AMSVIIGRALPDARD

-60 NKPNKKSARVVGDV
+60 NKPYKKSARVVGEV

-92 MTQDFSLRYPLIQG
+92 MAQNFSLRYPLVEG

-155 IPDVLPTRIP
+155 IPDVLPTRVP

-184 PHNLTEVL
+184 PHNATEIL
-192 DACFYILDNPDASV
+192 DACIHILDNPSCTIE
-206 DDLIKIVKGPDFP
+206 DLLKIVKGPDFP

-239 KVYVRGKTAI
+239 KVYTRAKTSF
-249 EQMKAGKEAIIITE
+249 EQIKGGKEAIVITE

-272 MLERIAELVKDKK
+272 MLERIAELVKEKK

-300 MRVVIELK
+300 IRAVIELK

-315 VLNNLIKHSQLEQV
+315 VLNNLFKNTQLEQV

-339 GKPQICNLQQLLNIF
+339 GRPKLCNLEELLNIF
-354 LDHRKDVITNRS
+354 LEHRKTVVTNRS
-366 LYELRQ
+366 LFELRQ

-389 IDEVIEII
+389 IDEVIDII
-397 KKSENSKV
+397 KKSENVKV
-405 AADKLCDQNWS
+405 ASEKLCERDWS
-416 ASTIKPLLDKIADP
+416 ADTIKPLLDKVADP
-430 NICKPEGLEE
+430 DICKPEGLEK
-440 GFGLNGKEYKLSL
+440 GFGLNGKKYKLSV

-471 TDKLNEEY
+471 TDKLKEEY
-479 EELVKQ
+479 EEL
-485 IKKLQEILSNQSRLV
+485 IKEIKRLQEILSTESVLV
-500 EVVKEE
+500 KVVKKE
-506 LIEIKENFGDE
+506 LEEIKSDFGDE
-517 RRTEIIERRLTIDD
+517 RRTEIIEKRLTIDD

-570 SALREEDFIKQV
+570 SALRDEDFIKQV

-625 LEEDEKVTSFLPV
+625 LEEDERVTSFLPV
-638 DEYKEDHFIIMA
+638 DEYKDGHYILMA
-650 TKNGVVKKTAL
+650 TRNGVVKKTVL
-661 TAFKKKYAPGLRA
+661 KAFEKKYAPGLRA
-674 INLDEGDKLISTIIT
+674 INLDDGDKLIGTVIT
-689 NGKDEVCLA
+689 DGSDEICLA
-698 SETGKAIRFKESD
+698 SESGKAIRFNETD
-711 VRAMGRS
+711 VRPMGRS

-724 MNINK
+724 MNIHK
-729 TDRVISM
+729 EDKVISIM
-736 IKVIPDAKLLTL
+736 KVIPEAKLLTI
-748 SENGYGKRTNISEF
+748 SQNGYGKRTNISEF

-774 LNTSTRNGKMVAA
+774 LNTSQRNGKMIAA
-787 VQVLDG
+787 VQVIDG
-793 DEVMLIGNKGT
+793 DEVMLIGNRGT
-804 MIRTN
+804 LIRTQ
-809 VNQISVIGRN
+809 VDQISVIGRN
-819 TQGVKVVK
+819 TQGVKVVS
-827 TREAEMLVDAV
+827 TRDEESLVDAV
-838 GFKESLDE
+838 GFKETLDE
-846 EESS
+846 E

>member
-1 MQEFAKEVL
+1 MQDFAKEVL
-10 SVDIKEELKKSYLDY
+10 SVDVKDELKKSYLDY
-25 AMSVIVGRALPDARD
+25 AMSVIIGRALPDARD

-60 NKPNKKSARVVGDV
+60 NKPYKKSARVVGEV

-92 MTQDFSLRYPLIQG
+92 MAQNFSLRYPLVEG

-155 IPDVLPTRIP
+155 IPDVLPTRVP

-184 PHNLTEVL
+184 PHNATEIL
-192 DACFYILDNPDASV
+192 DACIHILDNPSCTIE
-206 DDLIKIVKGPDFP
+206 DLLKIVKGPDFP

-239 KVYVRGKTAI
+239 KVYTRAKTSF
-249 EQMKAGKEAIIITE
+249 EQIKGGKEAIVITE

-272 MLERIAELVKDKK
+272 MLERIAELVKEKK
-285 LEGIGE
+285 IEGIGE

-300 MRVVIELK
+300 IRAVIELK

-315 VLNNLIKHSQLEQV
+315 VLNNLFKNSQLEQV

-339 GKPQICNLQQLLNIF
+339 GRPKLCNLEELLNIF
-354 LDHRKDVITNRS
+354 LEHRKTVVTNRS
-366 LYELRQ
+366 LFELRQ

-389 IDEVIEII
+389 IDEVIDII
-397 KKSENSKV
+397 KKSENVKV
-405 AADKLCDQNWS
+405 ASEKLCERDWS
-416 ASTIKPLLDKIADP
+416 ADTIKPLLDKVADP
-430 NICKPEGLEE
+430 DICKPEGLEK
-440 GFGLNGKEYKLSL
+440 GFGLNGKKYKLSV

-471 TDKLNEEY
+471 TDKLKEEY
-479 EELVKQ
+479 EEL
-485 IKKLQEILSNQSRLV
+485 IKEIKRLQEILSTESVLV
-500 EVVKEE
+500 KVVKKE
-506 LIEIKENFGDE
+506 LEEIKSDFGDE
-517 RRTEIIERRLTIDD
+517 RRTEIIEKRLTIDD

-570 SALREEDFIKQV
+570 SALRDEDFIKQV

-625 LEEDEKVTSFLPV
+625 LEEDERVTSFLPV
-638 DEYKEDHFIIMA
+638 DEYKDGHYILMA
-650 TKNGVVKKTAL
+650 TRNGVVKKTVL
-661 TAFKKKYAPGLRA
+661 KAFEKKYAPGLRA
-674 INLDEGDKLISTIIT
+674 INLDDGDKLIGTVIT
-689 NGKDEVCLA
+689 NGSDEICLA
-698 SETGKAIRFKESD
+698 SESGKAIRFNETD
-711 VRAMGRS
+711 VRPMGRS

-724 MNINK
+724 MNIHK
-729 TDRVISM
+729 EDKVISIM
-736 IKVIPDAKLLTL
+736 KVIPEAKLLTI
-748 SENGYGKRTNISEF
+748 SQNGYGKRTNISEF

-774 LNTSTRNGKMVAA
+774 LNTSQRNGKMIAA
-787 VQVLDG
+787 VQVIDG
-793 DEVMLIGNKGT
+793 DEVMLIGNRGT
-804 MIRTN
+804 LIRTQ
-809 VNQISVIGRN
+809 VDQISVIGRN
-819 TQGVKVVK
+819 TQGVKVVS
-827 TREAEMLVDAV
+827 TRDEESLVDAV
-838 GFKESLDE
+838 GFKETLDE
-846 EESS
+846 E

>member
-1 MQEFAKEVL
+1 MQDFAKEVL
-10 SVDIKEELKKSYLDY
+10 SVDVKDELKKSYLDY
-25 AMSVIVGRALPDARD
+25 AMSVIIGRALPDARD

-60 NKPNKKSARVVGDV
+60 NKPYKKSARVVGEV

-92 MTQDFSLRYPLIQG
+92 MAQNFSLRYPLVEG

-155 IPDVLPTRIP
+155 IPDVLPTRVP

-184 PHNLTEVL
+184 PHNATEIL
-192 DACFYILDNPDASV
+192 DACIHILDNPSCTIE
-206 DDLIKIVKGPDFP
+206 DLLKIVKGPDFP

-239 KVYVRGKTAI
+239 KVYTRAKTSF
-249 EQMKAGKEAIIITE
+249 EQIKGGKEAIVITE

-272 MLERIAELVKDKK
+272 MLERIAELVKEKK

-300 MRVVIELK
+300 IRAVIELK

-315 VLNNLIKHSQLEQV
+315 VLNNLFKNTQLEQV

-339 GKPQICNLQQLLNIF
+339 GRPKLCNLEELLNIF
-354 LDHRKDVITNRS
+354 LEHRKTVVTNRS
-366 LYELRQ
+366 LFELRQ

-389 IDEVIEII
+389 IDEVIDII
-397 KKSENSKV
+397 KKSENVKV
-405 AADKLCDQNWS
+405 ASEKLCERDWS
-416 ASTIKPLLDKIADP
+416 ADTIKPLLDKVADP
-430 NICKPEGLEE
+430 DICKPEGLEK
-440 GFGLNGKEYKLSL
+440 GFGLNGKKYKLSV

-471 TDKLNEEY
+471 TDKLKEEY
-479 EELVKQ
+479 EEL
-485 IKKLQEILSNQSRLV
+485 IKEIKRLQEILSTESVLV
-500 EVVKEE
+500 KVVKKE
-506 LIEIKENFGDE
+506 LEEIKSDFGDE
-517 RRTEIIERRLTIDD
+517 RRTEIIEKRLTIDD

-570 SALREEDFIKQV
+570 SALRDEDFIKQV

-625 LEEDEKVTSFLPV
+625 LEDDERVTSFLPV
-638 DEYKEDHFIIMA
+638 DEYKDGHYILMA
-650 TKNGVVKKTAL
+650 TRNGVVKKTVL
-661 TAFKKKYAPGLRA
+661 KAFEKKYAPGLRA
-674 INLDEGDKLISTIIT
+674 INLDDGDKLIGTVIT
-689 NGKDEVCLA
+689 NGSDEICLA
-698 SETGKAIRFKESD
+698 SESGKAIRFNETD
-711 VRAMGRS
+711 VRPMGRS

-724 MNINK
+724 MNIHK
-729 TDRVISM
+729 EDTVISIM
-736 IKVIPDAKLLTL
+736 KVIPEAKLLTI
-748 SENGYGKRTNISEF
+748 SQNGYGKRTNISEF

-774 LNTSTRNGKMVAA
+774 LNTSQRNGKMIAA
-787 VQVLDG
+787 VQVIDG
-793 DEVMLIGNKGT
+793 DEVMLIGNRGT
-804 MIRTN
+804 LIRTQ
-809 VNQISVIGRN
+809 VDQISVIGRN
-819 TQGVKVVK
+819 TQGVKVVS
-827 TREAEMLVDAV
+827 TRDEESLVDAV
-838 GFKESLDE
+838 GFKETLDE
-846 EESS
+846 E

>member
-1 MQEFAKEVL
+1 MQDFAKEVL
-10 SVDIKEELKKSYLDY
+10 SIDVKDELKKSYLDY
-25 AMSVIVGRALPDARD
+25 AMSVIIGRALPDARD

-60 NKPNKKSARVVGDV
+60 NKPYKKSARVVGEV

-92 MTQDFSLRYPLIQG
+92 MAQNFSLRYPLVEG

-155 IPDVLPTRIP
+155 IPDVLPTRVP

-184 PHNLTEVL
+184 PHNATEIL
-192 DACFYILDNPDASV
+192 DACIHILDNPSCTIE
-206 DDLIKIVKGPDFP
+206 DLLKIVKGPDFP

-239 KVYVRGKTAI
+239 KVYTRAKTSF
-249 EQMKAGKEAIIITE
+249 EQIKGGKEAIVITE

-272 MLERIAELVKDKK
+272 MLERIAELVKEKK

-300 MRVVIELK
+300 IRAVIELK

-315 VLNNLIKHSQLEQV
+315 VLNNLFKNSQLEQV

-339 GKPQICNLQQLLNIF
+339 GRPKLCNLEELLNIF
-354 LDHRKDVITNRS
+354 LEHRKTVVTNRS
-366 LYELRQ
+366 LFELRQ

-389 IDEVIEII
+389 IDEVIDII
-397 KKSENSKV
+397 KKSENVKV
-405 AADKLCDQNWS
+405 ASEKLCERDWS
-416 ASTIKPLLDKIADP
+416 ADTIKPLLDKVADP
-430 NICKPEGLEE
+430 DICKPEGLEK
-440 GFGLNGKEYKLSL
+440 GFGLNGKKYKLSV

-471 TDKLNEEY
+471 TDKLKEEY
-479 EELVKQ
+479 EEL
-485 IKKLQEILSNQSRLV
+485 IKEIKRLQEILSTESVLV
-500 EVVKEE
+500 KVVKKE
-506 LIEIKENFGDE
+506 LEEIKSDFGDE
-517 RRTEIIERRLTIDD
+517 RRTEIIEKRLTIDD

-570 SALREEDFIKQV
+570 SALRDEDFIKQV

-625 LEEDEKVTSFLPV
+625 LEEDERVTSFLPV
-638 DEYKEDHFIIMA
+638 DEYKDGHYILMA
-650 TKNGVVKKTAL
+650 TRNGVVKKTVL
-661 TAFKKKYAPGLRA
+661 KAFEKKYAPGLRA
-674 INLDEGDKLISTIIT
+674 INLDDGDKLIGTVIT
-689 NGKDEVCLA
+689 NGSDEICLA
-698 SETGKAIRFKESD
+698 SESGKAIRFNETD
-711 VRAMGRS
+711 VRPMGRS

-724 MNINK
+724 MNIHK
-729 TDRVISM
+729 EDKVISIM
-736 IKVIPDAKLLTL
+736 KVIPEAKLLTI
-748 SENGYGKRTNISEF
+748 SQNGYGKRTNISEF

-774 LNTSTRNGKMVAA
+774 LNTSQRNGKMIAA
-787 VQVLDG
+787 VQVIDG
-793 DEVMLIGNKGT
+793 DEVMLIGNRGT
-804 MIRTN
+804 LIRTQ
-809 VNQISVIGRN
+809 VDQISVIGRN
-819 TQGVKVVK
+819 TQGVKVVS
-827 TREAEMLVDAV
+827 TRDEESLVDAV
-838 GFKESLDE
+838 GFKETLDE
-846 EESS
+846 E

>member
-40 GMKPVHRRILY
+40 GMKPVHRRILF

-165 NLLINGSSGI
+165 NLLVNGSSGI

-192 DACFYILDNPDASV
+192 DACFHILDNPDSTV

-234 RTGQG
+234 KTGQG
-239 KVYVRGKTAI
+239 KVYVRGKTSF
-249 EQMKAGKEAIIITE
+249 EEMKGGKEAIIITE

-300 MRVVIELK
+300 MRVVVELK

-339 GKPQICNLQQLLNIF
+339 GKPQLCNLQELLNIF
-354 LDHRKDVITNRS
+354 LNHRKEVITNRS

-372 AKERGHVVE
+372 AKERGHIVE

-405 AADKLCDQNWS
+405 AADKLCERKWS
-416 ASTIKPLLDKIADP
+416 AETIKPLLDKVDDAD
-430 NICKPEGLEE
+430 ICKPEGLEE
-440 GFGLNGKEYKLSL
+440 GFGLMGKEYKLSL

-485 IKKLQEILSNQSRLV
+485 IKALQEILNNESRLV

-506 LIEIKENFGDE
+506 LTEIKDNFGDE

-625 LEEDEKVTSFLPV
+625 LDEDEKVTSFLPV
-638 DEYKEDHFIIMA
+638 EEYKEGHFIIMA

-661 TAFKKKYAPGLRA
+661 TAFQKKYAPGLRA
-674 INLDEGDKLISTIIT
+674 INLDEGDRLIGTIIT
-689 NGKDEVCLA
+689 DGSNEVCLA
-698 SETGKAIRFKESD
+698 SESGKAIRFSETD

-718 TRGVKG
+718 TRGVRG
-724 MNINK
+724 MNIAKNDK
-729 TDRVISM
+729 VISM
-736 IKVIPDAKLLTL
+736 IKVNPESKLLTL

-787 VQVLDG
+787 EQVLDG

-804 MIRTN
+804 MIRTK
-809 VNQISVIGRN
+809 VDQISVIGRN
-819 TQGVKVVK
+819 TQGVKVVT

-846 EESS
+846 E

>member
-1 MQEFAKEVL
+1 MQDFAKEVL
-10 SVDIKEELKKSYLDY
+10 SVDVKDELKKSYLDY
-25 AMSVIVGRALPDARD
+25 AMSVIIGRALPDARD

-60 NKPNKKSARVVGDV
+60 NKPYKKSARVVGEV

-92 MTQDFSLRYPLIQG
+92 MAQNFSLRYPLVEG

-155 IPDVLPTRIP
+155 IPDVLPTRVP

-184 PHNLTEVL
+184 PHNATEIL
-192 DACFYILDNPDASV
+192 DACIHILDNPSCTIE
-206 DDLIKIVKGPDFP
+206 DLLKIVKGPDFP

-239 KVYVRGKTAI
+239 KVYTRAKTSF
-249 EQMKAGKEAIIITE
+249 EQIKGGKEAIVITE

-272 MLERIAELVKDKK
+272 MLERIAELVKEKK

-300 MRVVIELK
+300 IRAVIELK

-315 VLNNLIKHSQLEQV
+315 VLNNLFKNSQLEQV

-339 GKPQICNLQQLLNIF
+339 GRPKLCNLEELLNIF
-354 LDHRKDVITNRS
+354 LEHRKTVVTNRS
-366 LYELRQ
+366 LFELRQ

-389 IDEVIEII
+389 IDEVIDII
-397 KKSENSKV
+397 KKSENVKV
-405 AADKLCDQNWS
+405 ASEKLCERDWS
-416 ASTIKPLLDKIADP
+416 ADTIKPLLDKVADP
-430 NICKPEGLEE
+430 DICKPEGLEK
-440 GFGLNGKEYKLSL
+440 GFGLNGKKYKLSV

-471 TDKLNEEY
+471 TDKLKEEY
-479 EELVKQ
+479 EEL
-485 IKKLQEILSNQSRLV
+485 IKEIKRLQEILSTESVLV
-500 EVVKEE
+500 KVVKKE
-506 LIEIKENFGDE
+506 LEEIKSDFGDE
-517 RRTEIIERRLTIDD
+517 RRTEIIEKRLTIDD

-570 SALREEDFIKQV
+570 SALRDEDFIKQV

-625 LEEDEKVTSFLPV
+625 LEEDERVTSFLPV
-638 DEYKEDHFIIMA
+638 DEYKDGHYILMA
-650 TKNGVVKKTAL
+650 TRNGVVKKTVL
-661 TAFKKKYAPGLRA
+661 KAFEKKYAPGLRA
-674 INLDEGDKLISTIIT
+674 INLDDGDKLIGTVIT
-689 NGKDEVCLA
+689 DGSDEICLA
-698 SETGKAIRFKESD
+698 SESGKAIRFNETD
-711 VRAMGRS
+711 VRPMGRS

-724 MNINK
+724 MNIHK
-729 TDRVISM
+729 EDKVISIM
-736 IKVIPDAKLLTL
+736 KVIPEAKLLTI
-748 SENGYGKRTNISEF
+748 SQNGYGKRTNISEF
-762 SGQKRGGKGVIA
+762 SGQKRGGTGGIA
-774 LNTSTRNGKMVAA
+774 LNTSQRNGKMIAA
-787 VQVLDG
+787 VQVIDG
-793 DEVMLIGNKGT
+793 DEVMLIGNRGT
-804 MIRTN
+804 LIRTQ
-809 VNQISVIGRN
+809 VDQISVIGRN
-819 TQGVKVVK
+819 TQGVKVVS
-827 TREAEMLVDAV
+827 TRDEESLVDAV
-838 GFKESLDE
+838 GFKETLDE
-846 EESS
+846 E

>member
-1 MQEFAKEVL
+1 MQDFAKEVL
-10 SVDIKEELKKSYLDY
+10 SVDVKDELKKSYLDY
-25 AMSVIVGRALPDARD
+25 AMSVIIGRALPDARD

-60 NKPNKKSARVVGDV
+60 NKPYKKSARVVGEV

-92 MTQDFSLRYPLIQG
+92 MAQNFSLRYPLVEG

-143 VSYSPN
+143 VSYSSN

-155 IPDVLPTRIP
+155 IPDVLPTRVP

-184 PHNLTEVL
+184 PHNATEIL
-192 DACFYILDNPDASV
+192 DACIHILDNPSCTIE
-206 DDLIKIVKGPDFP
+206 DLLKIVKGPDFP

-239 KVYVRGKTAI
+239 KVYTRAKTSF
-249 EQMKAGKEAIIITE
+249 EQIKGGKEAIVITE

-272 MLERIAELVKDKK
+272 MLERIAELVKEKK

-300 MRVVIELK
+300 IRAVIELK

-315 VLNNLIKHSQLEQV
+315 VLNNLFKNTQLEQV

-339 GKPQICNLQQLLNIF
+339 GRPKLCNLEELLNIF
-354 LDHRKDVITNRS
+354 LEHRKTVVTNRS
-366 LYELRQ
+366 LFELRQ

-389 IDEVIEII
+389 IDEVIDII
-397 KKSENSKV
+397 KKSENVKV
-405 AADKLCDQNWS
+405 ASEKLCERDWS
-416 ASTIKPLLDKIADP
+416 ADTIKPLLDKVADP
-430 NICKPEGLEE
+430 DICKPEGLEK
-440 GFGLNGKEYKLSL
+440 GFGLNGKKYKLSV

-471 TDKLNEEY
+471 TDKLKEEY
-479 EELVKQ
+479 EEL
-485 IKKLQEILSNQSRLV
+485 IKEIKRLQEILSTESVLV
-500 EVVKEE
+500 KVVKKE
-506 LIEIKENFGDE
+506 LEEIKSDFGDE
-517 RRTEIIERRLTIDD
+517 RRTEIIEKRLTIDD

-570 SALREEDFIKQV
+570 SALRDEDFIKQV

-625 LEEDEKVTSFLPV
+625 LEDDERVTSFLPV
-638 DEYKEDHFIIMA
+638 DEYKDGHYILMA
-650 TKNGVVKKTAL
+650 TRNGVVKKTVL
-661 TAFKKKYAPGLRA
+661 KAFEKKYAPGLRA
-674 INLDEGDKLISTIIT
+674 INLDDGDKLIGTVIT
-689 NGKDEVCLA
+689 DGSDEICLA
-698 SETGKAIRFKESD
+698 SESGKAIRFNETD
-711 VRAMGRS
+711 VRPMGRS

-724 MNINK
+724 MNIHK
-729 TDRVISM
+729 EDKVISIM
-736 IKVIPDAKLLTL
+736 KVIPEAKLLTI
-748 SENGYGKRTNISEF
+748 SQNGYGKRTNISEF

-774 LNTSTRNGKMVAA
+774 LNTSQRNGKMIAA
-787 VQVLDG
+787 VQVIDG
-793 DEVMLIGNKGT
+793 DEVMLIGNRGT
-804 MIRTN
+804 LIRTQ
-809 VNQISVIGRN
+809 VDQISVIGRN
-819 TQGVKVVK
+819 TQGVKVVS
-827 TREAEMLVDAV
+827 TRDEESLVDAV
-838 GFKESLDE
+838 GFKETLDE
-846 EESS
+846 E

>member
-1 MQEFAKEVL
+1 VQEFAKEVL

-117 AAAMRYTEIRMQKIT
+117 AAAMRYTEIRMEKIT

-192 DACFYILDNPDASV
+192 DACLHILDNPESTV
-206 DDLIKIVKGPDFP
+206 DDLLKIVKGPDFP

-239 KVYVRGKTAI
+239 KVYVRGKTSFEEI
-249 EQMKAGKEAIIITE
+249 KGGKEAIIITE

-339 GKPQICNLQQLLNIF
+339 GKPQLCNLQQLLNIF
-354 LDHRKDVITNRS
+354 LEHRKDVITNRS
-366 LYELRQ
+366 LFELRQ
-372 AKERGHVVE
+372 AKERGHIVE

-389 IDEVIEII
+389 IDEVIDII

-405 AADKLCDQNWS
+405 AADSLCEINWS
-416 ASTIKPLLDKIADP
+416 ASTIKPLLDKVADP
-430 NICKPEGLEE
+430 EICKPEGLED

-485 IKKLQEILSNQSRLV
+485 IKALQEILNNKSRLV

-506 LIEIKENFGDE
+506 LNEIKDNFGDE

-625 LEEDEKVTSFLPV
+625 LDEDEKVTSFLPV
-638 DEYKEDHFIIMA
+638 DEYKDGHFIIMA

-661 TAFKKKYAPGLRA
+661 TAFQKKYAPGLRA
-674 INLDEGDKLISTIIT
+674 INLDEGDKLIGTIIT
-689 NGKDEVCLA
+689 DGTNEVCLA
-698 SETGKAIRFKESD
+698 SQSGKAIRFLESD

-718 TRGVKG
+718 TRGVRG
-724 MNINK
+724 MNIAK
-729 TDRVISM
+729 TDKVISM
-736 IKVIPDAKLLTL
+736 IKVIPEAKLLTL

-787 VQVLDG
+787 EQVLDG

-804 MIRTN
+804 MIRTK
-809 VNQISVIGRN
+809 VDQISVIGRN
-819 TQGVKVVK
+819 TQGVKVVT

-846 EESS
+846 E

>member
-1 MQEFAKEVL
+1 MQDFAKAVL
-10 SVDIKEELKKSYLDY
+10 SVDVKDELKKSYLDY
-25 AMSVIVGRALPDARD
+25 AMSVIIGRALPDARD

-60 NKPNKKSARVVGDV
+60 NKPYKKSARVVGEV

-92 MTQDFSLRYPLIQG
+92 MAQNFSLRYPLVEG

-155 IPDVLPTRIP
+155 IPDVLPTRVP

-184 PHNLTEVL
+184 PHNATEIL
-192 DACFYILDNPDASV
+192 DACIHILDNPNCTIE
-206 DDLIKIVKGPDFP
+206 DLLKIVKGPDFP

-239 KVYVRGKTAI
+239 KVYTRAKTSF
-249 EQMKAGKEAIIITE
+249 EQIKGGKEAIVITE

-272 MLERIAELVKDKK
+272 MLERIAELVKEKK

-300 MRVVIELK
+300 IRVVIELK

-315 VLNNLIKHSQLEQV
+315 VLNNLFKNSQLEQV

-339 GKPQICNLQQLLNIF
+339 GRPKLCNLEELLNIF
-354 LDHRKDVITNRS
+354 LEHRKTVVTNRS
-366 LYELRQ
+366 LFELRQ

-389 IDEVIEII
+389 IDEVIDII
-397 KKSENSKV
+397 KKSENVKV
-405 AADKLCDQNWS
+405 ASERLCERDWS
-416 ASTIKPLLDKIADP
+416 ANTIKPLLDKVADP
-430 NICKPEGLEE
+430 DICKPEGLEK
-440 GFGLNGKEYKLSL
+440 GFGLNGKKYKLSV

-471 TDKLNEEY
+471 TDKLKEEY
-479 EELVKQ
+479 EEL
-485 IKKLQEILSNQSRLV
+485 IKEIKRLQEILSTESVLV
-500 EVVKEE
+500 KVVKKE
-506 LIEIKENFGDE
+506 LEEIKSDFGDE
-517 RRTEIIERRLTIDD
+517 RRTEIIEKRLTIDD

-570 SALREEDFIKQV
+570 SALRDEDFIKQV

-625 LEEDEKVTSFLPV
+625 LEEDERVTSFLPV
-638 DEYKEDHFIIMA
+638 DEYKDGHYILMA
-650 TKNGVVKKTAL
+650 TRNGVVKKTVL
-661 TAFKKKYAPGLRA
+661 KAFEKKYAPGLRA
-674 INLDEGDKLISTIIT
+674 INLDDGDKLIGTVIT
-689 NGKDEVCLA
+689 NCSDEICLA
-698 SETGKAIRFKESD
+698 SESGKAIRFNETD
-711 VRAMGRS
+711 VRPMGRS

-724 MNINK
+724 MNIHK
-729 TDRVISM
+729 EDKVISIM
-736 IKVIPDAKLLTL
+736 KVIPEAKLLTI
-748 SENGYGKRTNISEF
+748 SQNGYGKRTNISEF

-774 LNTSTRNGKMVAA
+774 LNTSQRNGKMIAA
-787 VQVLDG
+787 VQVIDG
-793 DEVMLIGNKGT
+793 DEVMLIGNRGT
-804 MIRTN
+804 LIRTQ
-809 VNQISVIGRN
+809 VDQISVIGRN
-819 TQGVKVVK
+819 TQGVKVVS
-827 TREAEMLVDAV
+827 TRDEESLVDAV
-838 GFKESLDE
+838 GFKETLDE
-846 EESS
+846 E

>member
-117 AAAMRYTEIRMQKIT
+117 AAAMRYTEIRMEKIT

-184 PHNLTEVL
+184 PHNLNEVL
-192 DACFYILDNPDASV
+192 DACLHILDNPESTV
-206 DDLIKIVKGPDFP
+206 DDLLKIVKGPDFP

-239 KVYVRGKTAI
+239 KVYVRGKTSF
-249 EQMKAGKEAIIITE
+249 EEMKGGKEAIIITE

-339 GKPQICNLQQLLNIF
+339 GKPQLCNLQQLLNIF
-354 LDHRKDVITNRS
+354 LEHRKDVITNRS
-366 LYELRQ
+366 LFELRQ
-372 AKERGHVVE
+372 AKERGHIVE

-389 IDEVIEII
+389 IDEVIDII

-405 AADKLCDQNWS
+405 AADSLCEINWS
-416 ASTIKPLLDKIADP
+416 ASTIKPLLDKVADP
-430 NICKPEGLEE
+430 EICKPEGLED

-485 IKKLQEILSNQSRLV
+485 IKALQEILNNKSRLV

-506 LIEIKENFGDE
+506 LNEIKDNFGDE

-625 LEEDEKVTSFLPV
+625 LDEDEKVTSFLPV
-638 DEYKEDHFIIMA
+638 DEYKDGHFIIMA

-661 TAFKKKYAPGLRA
+661 TAFQKKYAPGLRA
-674 INLDEGDKLISTIIT
+674 INLDEGDKLIGTIIT
-689 NGKDEVCLA
+689 DGTNEVCLA
-698 SETGKAIRFKESD
+698 SQSGKAIRFLESD

-718 TRGVKG
+718 TRGVRG
-724 MNINK
+724 MNIAK
-729 TDRVISM
+729 TDKVISM
-736 IKVIPDAKLLTL
+736 IKVIPEAKLLTL

-787 VQVLDG
+787 EQVLDG

-804 MIRTN
+804 MIRTK
-809 VNQISVIGRN
+809 VDQISVIGRN
-819 TQGVKVVK
+819 TQGVKVVT

-846 EESS
+846 E

>member
-117 AAAMRYTEIRMQKIT
+117 AAAMRYTEIRMEKIT

-192 DACFYILDNPDASV
+192 DACLHILDNPESTV
-206 DDLIKIVKGPDFP
+206 DDLLKIVKGPDFP

-239 KVYVRGKTAI
+239 KVYVRGKTSF
-249 EQMKAGKEAIIITE
+249 EEMKGGKEAIIITE

-339 GKPQICNLQQLLNIF
+339 GKPQLCNLQQLLNIF
-354 LDHRKDVITNRS
+354 LEHRKDVITNRS
-366 LYELRQ
+366 LFELRQ
-372 AKERGHVVE
+372 AKERGHIVE

-389 IDEVIEII
+389 IDEVIDII

-405 AADKLCDQNWS
+405 AADSLCEINWS
-416 ASTIKPLLDKIADP
+416 ASTIKPLLDKVADP
-430 NICKPEGLEE
+430 EICKPEGLEE

-485 IKKLQEILSNQSRLV
+485 IKALQEILNNKSRLV

-506 LIEIKENFGDE
+506 LNEIKDNFGDE

-625 LEEDEKVTSFLPV
+625 LDEDEKVTSFLPV
-638 DEYKEDHFIIMA
+638 DEYKDGHFIIMA

-661 TAFKKKYAPGLRA
+661 TAFQKKYAPGLRA
-674 INLDEGDKLISTIIT
+674 INLDEGDKLIGTIIT
-689 NGKDEVCLA
+689 DGSNEVCLA
-698 SETGKAIRFKESD
+698 SQSGKAIRFLESD

-718 TRGVKG
+718 TRGVRG
-724 MNINK
+724 MNIAK
-729 TDRVISM
+729 TDKVISM
-736 IKVIPDAKLLTL
+736 IKVIPEAKLLTL

-787 VQVLDG
+787 EQVLDG

-804 MIRTN
+804 MIRTK
-809 VNQISVIGRN
+809 VDQISVIGRN
-819 TQGVKVVK
+819 TQGVKVVT

-846 EESS
+846 E

>member
-1 MQEFAKEVL
+1 MQDFAKEVL
-10 SVDIKEELKKSYLDY
+10 SVDVKDELKKSYLDY
-25 AMSVIVGRALPDARD
+25 AMSVIIGRALPDARD

-60 NKPNKKSARVVGDV
+60 NKPYKKSARVVGEV

-92 MTQDFSLRYPLIQG
+92 MAQNFSLRYPLVEG

-155 IPDVLPTRIP
+155 IPDVLPTRVP

-184 PHNLTEVL
+184 PHNATEIL
-192 DACFYILDNPDASV
+192 DACIHILDNPSCTIE
-206 DDLIKIVKGPDFP
+206 DLLKIVKGPDFP

-239 KVYVRGKTAI
+239 KVYTRAKTSF
-249 EQMKAGKEAIIITE
+249 EQIKGGKEAIVITE

-272 MLERIAELVKDKK
+272 MLERIAELVKEKK

-300 MRVVIELK
+300 IRVVIELK

-315 VLNNLIKHSQLEQV
+315 VLNNLFKNSQLEQV

-339 GKPQICNLQQLLNIF
+339 GRPKLCNLEELLNIF
-354 LDHRKDVITNRS
+354 LEHRKTVVTNRS
-366 LYELRQ
+366 LFELRQ

-389 IDEVIEII
+389 IDEVIDII
-397 KKSENSKV
+397 KKSENVKV
-405 AADKLCDQNWS
+405 ASEKLCERDWS
-416 ASTIKPLLDKIADP
+416 ADTIKPLLDKVADP
-430 NICKPEGLEE
+430 DICKPEGLEK
-440 GFGLNGKEYKLSL
+440 GFGLNGKKYKLSV

-471 TDKLNEEY
+471 TDKLKEEY
-479 EELVKQ
+479 EEL
-485 IKKLQEILSNQSRLV
+485 IKEIKRLQEILSTESVLV
-500 EVVKEE
+500 KVVKKE
-506 LIEIKENFGDE
+506 LEEIKSDFGDE
-517 RRTEIIERRLTIDD
+517 RRTEIIEKRLTIDD

-570 SALREEDFIKQV
+570 SALRDEDFIKQV

-625 LEEDEKVTSFLPV
+625 LEEDERVTSFLPV
-638 DEYKEDHFIIMA
+638 DEYKDGHYILMA
-650 TKNGVVKKTAL
+650 TRNGVVKKTVL
-661 TAFKKKYAPGLRA
+661 KAFEKKYAPGLRA
-674 INLDEGDKLISTIIT
+674 INLDDGDKLIGTVIT
-689 NGKDEVCLA
+689 DGSDEICLA
-698 SETGKAIRFKESD
+698 SESGKAIRFNETD
-711 VRAMGRS
+711 VRPMGRS

-724 MNINK
+724 MNIHK
-729 TDRVISM
+729 EDKVISIM
-736 IKVIPDAKLLTL
+736 KVIPEAKLLTI
-748 SENGYGKRTNISEF
+748 SQNGYGKRTNISEF

-774 LNTSTRNGKMVAA
+774 LNTSQRNGKMIAA
-787 VQVLDG
+787 VQVIDG
-793 DEVMLIGNKGT
+793 DEVMLIGNRGT
-804 MIRTN
+804 LIRTQ
-809 VNQISVIGRN
+809 VDQISVIGRN
-819 TQGVKVVK
+819 TQGVKVVS
-827 TREAEMLVDAV
+827 TRDEESLVDAV
-838 GFKESLDE
+838 GFKETLDE
-846 EESS
+846 E

>member
-1 MQEFAKEVL
+1 MQDFAKEVL
-10 SVDIKEELKKSYLDY
+10 SVDVKDELKKSYLDY
-25 AMSVIVGRALPDARD
+25 AMSVIIGRALPDARD

-60 NKPNKKSARVVGDV
+60 NKPYKKSARVVGEV

-92 MTQDFSLRYPLIQG
+92 MAQNFSLRYPLVEG

-155 IPDVLPTRIP
+155 IPDVLPTRVP

-184 PHNLTEVL
+184 PHNATEIL
-192 DACFYILDNPDASV
+192 DACIHILDNPSCTIE
-206 DDLIKIVKGPDFP
+206 DLLKIVKGPDFP

-239 KVYVRGKTAI
+239 KVYTRAKTSF
-249 EQMKAGKEAIIITE
+249 EQIKGGKEAIVITE

-272 MLERIAELVKDKK
+272 MLERIAELVKEKK

-300 MRVVIELK
+300 IRAVIELK

-315 VLNNLIKHSQLEQV
+315 VLNNLFKNSQLEQV

-339 GKPQICNLQQLLNIF
+339 GRPKLCNLEELLNIF
-354 LDHRKDVITNRS
+354 LEHRKTVVTNRS
-366 LYELRQ
+366 LFELRQ

-389 IDEVIEII
+389 IDEVIDII
-397 KKSENSKV
+397 KRSENVKV
-405 AADKLCDQNWS
+405 ASEKLCERDWS
-416 ASTIKPLLDKIADP
+416 ADTIKPLLDKVADP
-430 NICKPEGLEE
+430 DICKPEGLEK
-440 GFGLNGKEYKLSL
+440 GFGLNGKKYKLSV

-471 TDKLNEEY
+471 TDKLKEEY
-479 EELVKQ
+479 EEL
-485 IKKLQEILSNQSRLV
+485 IKEIKRLQEILSTESVLV
-500 EVVKEE
+500 KVVKEE
-506 LIEIKENFGDE
+506 LEEIKSDFADE
-517 RRTEIIERRLTIDD
+517 RRTEIIEKRLTIDD

-570 SALREEDFIKQV
+570 SALRDEDFIKQV

-625 LEEDEKVTSFLPV
+625 LEDDERVTSFLPV
-638 DEYKEDHFIIMA
+638 DEYKDGHYILMA
-650 TKNGVVKKTAL
+650 TRNGVVKKTVL
-661 TAFKKKYAPGLRA
+661 KAFEKKYAPGLRA
-674 INLDEGDKLISTIIT
+674 INLDDGDKLIGTVIT
-689 NGKDEVCLA
+689 NGSDEICLA
-698 SETGKAIRFKESD
+698 SESGKAIRFNETD
-711 VRAMGRS
+711 VRPMGRS

-724 MNINK
+724 MNIHK
-729 TDRVISM
+729 EDKVISIM
-736 IKVIPDAKLLTL
+736 KVIPEAKLLTI
-748 SENGYGKRTNISEF
+748 SQNGYGKRTNISEF

-774 LNTSTRNGKMVAA
+774 LNTSQRNGKMIAA
-787 VQVLDG
+787 VQVIDG
-793 DEVMLIGNKGT
+793 DEVMLIGNRGT
-804 MIRTN
+804 LIRTQ
-809 VNQISVIGRN
+809 VDQISVIGRN
-819 TQGVKVVK
+819 TQGVKVVS
-827 TREAEMLVDAV
+827 TRDEESLVDAV
-838 GFKESLDE
+838 GFKETLDE
-846 EESS
+846 E

>member
-1 MQEFAKEVL
+1 MQDFAKEVL
-10 SVDIKEELKKSYLDY
+10 SVDVKDELKKSYLDY
-25 AMSVIVGRALPDARD
+25 AMSVIIGRALPDARD
-40 GMKPVHRRILY
+40 GMKPVNRRILY

-60 NKPNKKSARVVGDV
+60 NKPYKKSARVVGEV

-92 MTQDFSLRYPLIQG
+92 MAQNFSLRYPLVEG

-155 IPDVLPTRIP
+155 IPDVLPTRVP

-184 PHNLTEVL
+184 PHNATEIL
-192 DACFYILDNPDASV
+192 DACIHILDNPSCTIE
-206 DDLIKIVKGPDFP
+206 DLLKIVKGPDFP

-239 KVYVRGKTAI
+239 KVYTRAKTSF
-249 EQMKAGKEAIIITE
+249 EQIKGGKEAIVITE

-272 MLERIAELVKDKK
+272 MLERIAELVKEKK

-300 MRVVIELK
+300 IRAVIELK

-315 VLNNLIKHSQLEQV
+315 VLNNLFKNSQLEQV

-339 GKPQICNLQQLLNIF
+339 GRPKLCNLEELLNIF
-354 LDHRKDVITNRS
+354 LEHRKTVVTNRS
-366 LYELRQ
+366 LFELRQ

-389 IDEVIEII
+389 IDEVIDII
-397 KKSENSKV
+397 KKSENVKV
-405 AADKLCDQNWS
+405 ASEKLCERDWS
-416 ASTIKPLLDKIADP
+416 ADTIKPLLDKVADP
-430 NICKPEGLEE
+430 DICKPEGLEK
-440 GFGLNGKEYKLSL
+440 GFGLNGKKYKLSV

-471 TDKLNEEY
+471 TDKLKEEY
-479 EELVKQ
+479 EEL
-485 IKKLQEILSNQSRLV
+485 IKEIKRLQEILSTESVLV
-500 EVVKEE
+500 KVVKKE
-506 LIEIKENFGDE
+506 LEEIKSDFGDE
-517 RRTEIIERRLTIDD
+517 RRTEIIEKRLTIDD

-570 SALREEDFIKQV
+570 SALRDEDFIKQV

-625 LEEDEKVTSFLPV
+625 LEEDERVTSFLPV
-638 DEYKEDHFIIMA
+638 DEYKDGHYILMA
-650 TKNGVVKKTAL
+650 TRNGVVKKTVL
-661 TAFKKKYAPGLRA
+661 KAFEKKYAPGLRA
-674 INLDEGDKLISTIIT
+674 INLDDGDKLIGTVIT
-689 NGKDEVCLA
+689 NGSDEICLA
-698 SETGKAIRFKESD
+698 SESGKAIRFNETD
-711 VRAMGRS
+711 VRPMGRS

-724 MNINK
+724 MNIHK
-729 TDRVISM
+729 EDKVISIM
-736 IKVIPDAKLLTL
+736 KVIPEAKLLTI
-748 SENGYGKRTNISEF
+748 SQNGYGKRTNISEF

-774 LNTSTRNGKMVAA
+774 LNTSQRNGKMIAA
-787 VQVLDG
+787 VQVIDG
-793 DEVMLIGNKGT
+793 DEVMLIGNRGT
-804 MIRTN
+804 LIRTQ
-809 VNQISVIGRN
+809 VDQISVIGRN
-819 TQGVKVVK
+819 TQGVKVVS
-827 TREAEMLVDAV
+827 TRDEESLVDAV
-838 GFKESLDE
+838 GFKETLDE
-846 EESS
+846 E

>member
-1 MQEFAKEVL
+1 MQDFAKEVL
-10 SVDIKEELKKSYLDY
+10 SVDVKDELKKSYLDY
-25 AMSVIVGRALPDARD
+25 AMSVIIRRALPDARD

-60 NKPNKKSARVVGDV
+60 NKPYKKSARVVGEV

-92 MTQDFSLRYPLIQG
+92 MAQNFSLRYPLVEG

-155 IPDVLPTRIP
+155 IPDVLPTRVP

-184 PHNLTEVL
+184 PHNATEIL
-192 DACFYILDNPDASV
+192 DACIHILDNPSCTIE
-206 DDLIKIVKGPDFP
+206 DLLKIVKGPDFP

-239 KVYVRGKTAI
+239 KVYTRAKTSF
-249 EQMKAGKEAIIITE
+249 EQIKGGKEAIVITE

-272 MLERIAELVKDKK
+272 MLERIAELVKEKK

-300 MRVVIELK
+300 IRAVIELK

-315 VLNNLIKHSQLEQV
+315 VLNNLFKNSQLEQV

-339 GKPQICNLQQLLNIF
+339 GRPKLCNLEELLNIF
-354 LDHRKDVITNRS
+354 LEHRKTVVTNRS
-366 LYELRQ
+366 LFELRQ

-389 IDEVIEII
+389 IDEVIDII
-397 KKSENSKV
+397 KKSENVKV
-405 AADKLCDQNWS
+405 ASEKLCERDWS
-416 ASTIKPLLDKIADP
+416 ADTIKPLLDKVADP
-430 NICKPEGLEE
+430 DICKPEGLEK
-440 GFGLNGKEYKLSL
+440 GFGLNGKKYKLSV

-471 TDKLNEEY
+471 TDKLKEEY
-479 EELVKQ
+479 EEL
-485 IKKLQEILSNQSRLV
+485 IKEIKRLQEILSTESVLV
-500 EVVKEE
+500 KVVKKE
-506 LIEIKENFGDE
+506 LEEIKSDFGDE
-517 RRTEIIERRLTIDD
+517 RRTEIIEKRLTIDD

-570 SALREEDFIKQV
+570 SALRDEDFIKQV

-625 LEEDEKVTSFLPV
+625 LEDDERVTSFLPV
-638 DEYKEDHFIIMA
+638 DEYKDGHYILMA
-650 TKNGVVKKTAL
+650 TRNGVVKKTVL
-661 TAFKKKYAPGLRA
+661 KAFEKKYAPGLRA
-674 INLDEGDKLISTIIT
+674 INLDDGDKLIGTVIT
-689 NGKDEVCLA
+689 NGSDEICLA
-698 SETGKAIRFKESD
+698 SESGKAIRFNETD
-711 VRAMGRS
+711 VRPMGRS

-724 MNINK
+724 MNIHK
-729 TDRVISM
+729 EDKVISIM
-736 IKVIPDAKLLTL
+736 KVIPEAKLLTI
-748 SENGYGKRTNISEF
+748 SQNGYGKRTNISEF

-774 LNTSTRNGKMVAA
+774 LNTSQRNGKMIAA
-787 VQVLDG
+787 VQVIDG
-793 DEVMLIGNKGT
+793 DEVMLIGNRGT
-804 MIRTN
+804 LIRTQ
-809 VNQISVIGRN
+809 VDQISVIGRN
-819 TQGVKVVK
+819 TQGVKVVS
-827 TREAEMLVDAV
+827 TRDEESLVDAV
-838 GFKESLDE
+838 GFKETLDE
-846 EESS
+846 E

>member
-1 MQEFAKEVL
+1 MQDFAKEVL
-10 SVDIKEELKKSYLDY
+10 SVDVKDELKKSYLDY
-25 AMSVIVGRALPDARD
+25 AMSVIIGRALPDARD

-60 NKPNKKSARVVGDV
+60 NKPYKKSARVVGEV

-92 MTQDFSLRYPLIQG
+92 MAQNFSLRYPLVEG

-155 IPDVLPTRIP
+155 IPDVLPTRVP

-184 PHNLTEVL
+184 PHNATDIL
-192 DACFYILDNPDASV
+192 DACIHILDNPSCTIE
-206 DDLIKIVKGPDFP
+206 DLLKIVKGPDFP

-239 KVYVRGKTAI
+239 KVYTRAKTSF
-249 EQMKAGKEAIIITE
+249 EQIKGGKEAIVITE

-272 MLERIAELVKDKK
+272 MLERIAELVKEKK

-300 MRVVIELK
+300 IRAVIELK

-315 VLNNLIKHSQLEQV
+315 VLNNLFKNSQLEQV

-339 GKPQICNLQQLLNIF
+339 GRPKLCNLEELLNIF
-354 LDHRKDVITNRS
+354 LEHRKTVVTNRS
-366 LYELRQ
+366 LFELRQ

-389 IDEVIEII
+389 IDEVIDII
-397 KKSENSKV
+397 KKSENVKV
-405 AADKLCDQNWS
+405 ASEKLCERDWS
-416 ASTIKPLLDKIADP
+416 ADTIKPLLDKVADP
-430 NICKPEGLEE
+430 DICKPEGLEK
-440 GFGLNGKEYKLSL
+440 GFGLNGKKYKLSV

-471 TDKLNEEY
+471 TDKLKEEY
-479 EELVKQ
+479 EEL
-485 IKKLQEILSNQSRLV
+485 IKEIKRLQEILSTESVLV
-500 EVVKEE
+500 KVVKKE
-506 LIEIKENFGDE
+506 LEEIKSDFGDE
-517 RRTEIIERRLTIDD
+517 RRTEIIEKRLTIDD

-545 NNGFV
+545 NYGFV

-570 SALREEDFIKQV
+570 SALRDEDFIKQV

-625 LEEDEKVTSFLPV
+625 LEDDERVTSFLPV
-638 DEYKEDHFIIMA
+638 DEYKDGHYILMA
-650 TKNGVVKKTAL
+650 TRNGVVKKTVL
-661 TAFKKKYAPGLRA
+661 KAFEKKYAPGLRA
-674 INLDEGDKLISTIIT
+674 INLDDGDKLIGTVIT
-689 NGKDEVCLA
+689 DGSDEICLA
-698 SETGKAIRFKESD
+698 SESGKAIRFNETD
-711 VRAMGRS
+711 VRPMGRS

-724 MNINK
+724 MNIHK
-729 TDRVISM
+729 EDKVISIM
-736 IKVIPDAKLLTL
+736 KVIPEAKLLTI
-748 SENGYGKRTNISEF
+748 SQNGYGKRTNISEF

-774 LNTSTRNGKMVAA
+774 LNTSQRNGKMIAA
-787 VQVLDG
+787 VQVIDG
-793 DEVMLIGNKGT
+793 DEVMLIGNRGT
-804 MIRTN
+804 LIRTQ
-809 VNQISVIGRN
+809 VDQISVIGRN
-819 TQGVKVVK
+819 TQGVKVVS
-827 TREAEMLVDAV
+827 TRDEESLVDAV
-838 GFKESLDE
+838 GFKETLDE
-846 EESS
+846 E

>member
-1 MQEFAKEVL
+1 MQDFAKEVL
-10 SVDIKEELKKSYLDY
+10 SVDVKDELKKSYLDY
-25 AMSVIVGRALPDARD
+25 AMSVIIGRALPDARD

-60 NKPNKKSARVVGDV
+60 NKPYKKSARVVGEV

-92 MTQDFSLRYPLIQG
+92 MAQNFSLRYPLVEG

-155 IPDVLPTRIP
+155 IPDVLPTRVP

-184 PHNLTEVL
+184 PHNATEIL
-192 DACFYILDNPDASV
+192 DACIHILDNPSCTIE
-206 DDLIKIVKGPDFP
+206 DLLKIVKGPDFP

-239 KVYVRGKTAI
+239 KVYTRAKTSF
-249 EQMKAGKEAIIITE
+249 EQIKGGKEAIVITE

-272 MLERIAELVKDKK
+272 MLERIAELVKEKK

-300 MRVVIELK
+300 IRAVIELK

-315 VLNNLIKHSQLEQV
+315 VLNNLFKNTQLEQV

-339 GKPQICNLQQLLNIF
+339 GRPKLCNLEELLNIF
-354 LDHRKDVITNRS
+354 LEHRKTVVTNRS
-366 LYELRQ
+366 LFELRQ

-389 IDEVIEII
+389 IDEVIDII
-397 KKSENSKV
+397 KRSENVKV
-405 AADKLCDQNWS
+405 ASEKLCERDWS
-416 ASTIKPLLDKIADP
+416 ADTIKPLLDKVADP
-430 NICKPEGLEE
+430 DICKPEGLEK
-440 GFGLNGKEYKLSL
+440 GFGLNGKKYKLSV

-471 TDKLNEEY
+471 TDKLKEEY
-479 EELVKQ
+479 DEL
-485 IKKLQEILSNQSRLV
+485 IKEIKRLQEILSTESVLV
-500 EVVKEE
+500 KVVKEE
-506 LIEIKENFGDE
+506 LEEIKSDFADE
-517 RRTEIIERRLTIDD
+517 RRTEIIEKRLTIDD

-570 SALREEDFIKQV
+570 SALRDEDFIKQV

-625 LEEDEKVTSFLPV
+625 LEDDERVTSFLPV
-638 DEYKEDHFIIMA
+638 DEYKDGHYILMA
-650 TKNGVVKKTAL
+650 TRNGVVKKTVL
-661 TAFKKKYAPGLRA
+661 KAFEKKYAPGLRA
-674 INLDEGDKLISTIIT
+674 INLDDGDKLIGTVIT
-689 NGKDEVCLA
+689 DGSDEICLA
-698 SETGKAIRFKESD
+698 SESGKAIRFNETD
-711 VRAMGRS
+711 VRPMGRS

-724 MNINK
+724 MNIHK
-729 TDRVISM
+729 EDKVISIM
-736 IKVIPDAKLLTL
+736 KVIPEAKLLTI
-748 SENGYGKRTNISEF
+748 SQNGYGKRTNISEF

-774 LNTSTRNGKMVAA
+774 LNTSQRNGKMIAA
-787 VQVLDG
+787 VQVIDG
-793 DEVMLIGNKGT
+793 DEVMLIGNRGT
-804 MIRTN
+804 LIRTQ
-809 VNQISVIGRN
+809 VDQISVIGRN
-819 TQGVKVVK
+819 TQGVKVVS
-827 TREAEMLVDAV
+827 TRDEESLVDAV
-838 GFKESLDE
+838 GFKETLDE
-846 EESS
+846 E

>member
-10 SVDIKEELKKSYLDY
+10 SVDIKDELKKSYLDY
-25 AMSVIVGRALPDARD
+25 AMSVIIGRALPDARD

-92 MTQDFSLRYPLIQG
+92 MTQDFSLRYPLIEG

-184 PHNLTEVL
+184 PHNLTEVI
-192 DACFYILDNPDASV
+192 DACLHILDNPDATV

-219 LGGIITGIDGIEQAY
+219 LGGIITGIEGIEQAY
-234 RTGQG
+234 KTGQG
-239 KVYVRGKTAI
+239 KVYVRGKTSI
-249 EQMKAGKEAIIITE
+249 EQIKGNKEAIIVTE
-263 IPFMVNKAR
+263 IPFMVNKAK

-308 KGEVPEV
+308 KGEVAEV
-315 VLNNLIKHSQLEQV
+315 VLNNLIKNTQLEQV

-339 GKPQICNLQQLLNIF
+339 NKPQLCNLEQLLNIF
-354 LDHRKDVITNRS
+354 LDHRKEVITNRS
-366 LYELRQ
+366 LYELKQ
-372 AKERGHVVE
+372 AKERGHIVE

-389 IDEVIEII
+389 IDEIIEII

-405 AADKLCDQNWS
+405 AADKLCERDWS
-416 ASTIKPLLDKIADP
+416 AKTIKPLLDKVSDP
-430 NICKPEGLEE
+430 DICKPEGLEK
-440 GFGLNGKEYKLSL
+440 GFGIKGSKYKLSL

-479 EELVKQ
+479 QELVKQ
-485 IKKLQEILSNQSRLV
+485 IKELQEILSNEKRLTK
-500 EVVKEE
+500 VVKEE
-506 LIEIKENFGDE
+506 LIEIKDAFGDE
-517 RRTEIIERRLTIDD
+517 RRTEIIEKRLTIDD

-604 IYKLPVMSRTAK
+604 IYKLPIMGRTAK

-625 LEEDEKVTSFLPV
+625 LDEDERVTSFLPV
-638 DEYKEDHFIIMA
+638 DEYKDGHFILMA

-661 TAFKKKYAPGLRA
+661 TAFEKRYAPGLKA
-674 INLDEGDKLISTIIT
+674 INLDEGDRLIGTIIT
-689 NGKDEVCLA
+689 DGKDEVCLA
-698 SETGKAIRFKESD
+698 SRSGKAIRFKETD
-711 VRAMGRS
+711 VRPMGRS

-724 MNINK
+724 MNIGK
-729 TDRVISM
+729 EDKVISI
-736 IKVIPDAKLLTL
+736 IKVNPESNLLTL

-762 SGQKRGGKGVIA
+762 GGQKRGGKGVIA
-774 LNTSTRNGKMVAA
+774 LNTSDRNGMMVAA

-804 MIRTN
+804 LIRTQ
-809 VNQISVIGRN
+809 VDQISVIGRN
-819 TQGVKVVK
+819 TQGVKVVS
-827 TREAEMLVDAV
+827 TREDEKLVDAV

-846 EESS
+846 E

>member
-1 MQEFAKEVL
+1 MQDFAKEVL
-10 SVDIKEELKKSYLDY
+10 SVDVKDELKKSYLDY
-25 AMSVIVGRALPDARD
+25 AMSVIIGRALPDARD

-60 NKPNKKSARVVGDV
+60 NKPYKKSARVVGEV

-92 MTQDFSLRYPLIQG
+92 MAQNFSLRYPLVEG

-155 IPDVLPTRIP
+155 IPDVLPTRVP

-184 PHNLTEVL
+184 PHNATEIL
-192 DACFYILDNPDASV
+192 DACIHILDNPSCTIE
-206 DDLIKIVKGPDFP
+206 DLLKIVKGPDFP

-239 KVYVRGKTAI
+239 KVYTRAKTSF
-249 EQMKAGKEAIIITE
+249 EQIKGGKEAIVITE

-272 MLERIAELVKDKK
+272 MLERIAELVKEKK

-300 MRVVIELK
+300 VRAVIELK

-315 VLNNLIKHSQLEQV
+315 VLNNLFKNSQLEQV

-339 GKPQICNLQQLLNIF
+339 GRPKLCNLEELLNIF
-354 LDHRKDVITNRS
+354 LEHRKTVVTNRS
-366 LYELRQ
+366 LFELRQ

-389 IDEVIEII
+389 IDEVIDII
-397 KKSENSKV
+397 KKSENVKV
-405 AADKLCDQNWS
+405 ASEKLCERDWS
-416 ASTIKPLLDKIADP
+416 ADTIKPLLDKVADP
-430 NICKPEGLEE
+430 DICKPEGLEK
-440 GFGLNGKEYKLSL
+440 GFGLNGKKYKLSV

-471 TDKLNEEY
+471 TDKLKEEY
-479 EELVKQ
+479 EEL
-485 IKKLQEILSNQSRLV
+485 IKEIKRLQEILSTESVLV
-500 EVVKEE
+500 KVVKKE
-506 LIEIKENFGDE
+506 LEEIKSDFGDE
-517 RRTEIIERRLTIDD
+517 RRTEIIEKRLTIDD

-570 SALREEDFIKQV
+570 SALRDEDFIKQV

-625 LEEDEKVTSFLPV
+625 LEEDERVTSFLPV
-638 DEYKEDHFIIMA
+638 DEYKDGHYILMA
-650 TKNGVVKKTAL
+650 TRNGVVKKTVL
-661 TAFKKKYAPGLRA
+661 KAFEKKYAPGLRA
-674 INLDEGDKLISTIIT
+674 INLDDGDKLIGTVIT
-689 NGKDEVCLA
+689 NGSDEICLA
-698 SETGKAIRFKESD
+698 SESGKAIRFNETD
-711 VRAMGRS
+711 VRPMGRS

-724 MNINK
+724 MNIHK
-729 TDRVISM
+729 EDKVISIM
-736 IKVIPDAKLLTL
+736 KVIPEAKLLTI
-748 SENGYGKRTNISEF
+748 SQNGYGKRTNISEF

-774 LNTSTRNGKMVAA
+774 LNTSQRNGKMIAA
-787 VQVLDG
+787 VQVIDG
-793 DEVMLIGNKGT
+793 DEVMLIGNRGT
-804 MIRTN
+804 LIRTQ
-809 VNQISVIGRN
+809 VDQISVIGRN
-819 TQGVKVVK
+819 TQGVKVVS
-827 TREAEMLVDAV
+827 TRDEESLVDAV
-838 GFKESLDE
+838 GFKETLDE
-846 EESS
+846 E